1 MSKIIDEKVVQ
12 MKFDNSNF
20 EKNVAKTLK
29 TLDNLKWKITETDL
43 ESGKGLSNLNKAAKN
58 VDMSGLAKGIATV
71 QARFSALQVIGVT
84 ALANLTNSA
93 VNAGKKIVSA
103 LGDALVNGGKNR
115 ALNIQN
121 AKFQI
126 EGLLGTDEFKKQWT
140 RIDESIN
147 WAVKD
152 TAYGYDSAAK
162 AASQFMASN
171 VKVGEQMDYSLRA
184 ISGVA
189 AMTNSTY
196 DDIANVFTSV
206 AGQGR
211 VMATDLNSLAVR
223 GMNAAAVLGKALGKS
238 EAEIR
243 DMVSKGK
250 ISFDTFAKA
259 MDDAFGEHAKKGNE
273 TFEGALANM
282 KAALSRIGAKV
293 WDPLL
298 TNQRDVFNQMRLLF
312 NDLNNN
318 YLDGPI
324 KGLNEKLTNAFQN
337 LVQFLEKGGLKNIL
351 LGIGDILG
359 YIGSILKPIKEG
371 FREIFPKKS
380 VDELAS
386 YTEKFK
392 EWTSHLKLSEK
403 TAQKLKDTFKGLFS
417 VVRIGVE
424 FITALARGL
433 GKLLSA
439 LTGVPGGILGVTQ
452 AIGNWLTKLGNAI
465 HESKIFTNVI
475 EGVSNA
481 LTKFGNKMKEFFSK
495 FDIFGALVKG
505 FSGIF
510 NLIKQLG
517 SELGLFISTL
527 FKSGNLEL
535 AFKAVNSV
543 FQGGLLVALIRF
555 VNQMKML
562 TMRSKDFVGNI
573 SGTLYQVKETLSS
586 LQYSIK
592 ASSIMEIAKAIL
604 VLAGAL
610 LILSLIDPVRL
621 GGALTATAI
630 GMGELVGALALLG
643 KFNTKILDIVKI
655 YTLVNAI
662 KSLSISLAILSI
674 ALKIASTINWKQMLV
689 AVGGLSAVLWELVG
703 VVKVLSLI
711 EENDVY
717 KATKSM
723 KKMGKALLIISV
735 ALKIASTINWK
746 QMLVAVGGLS
756 AVLWEMV
763 FAIKAL
769 PKLDFGKRVA
779 GLTGAAIAMVILA
792 GALKILATMKWD
804 DIWRAVT
811 VMGIALAEL
820 TSSLMLLGNFGGKS
834 LKGAIALLPATLAM
848 IQLAG
853 ALKQLGKLDWEQIKK
868 ALIAMGAALTELT
881 AAMVIAGNFK
891 GFTGSMA
898 INGLIGSLIPLALA
912 LKIIGSMKVGQIVA
926 ALIAI
931 AAAFTIL
938 GVAGMLL
945 SKIAPG
951 LLAVAGAIALFGV
964 GAVLIGGGL
973 MLMAAGISALAVALA
988 GGATV
993 IVAGLTAIIIGFI
1006 NLIPSII
1013 KAIGDGIV
1021 IICDAL
1027 LAAAPKIATTAL
1039 TIVVEIL
1046 KALANDG
1053 PLIVKYLAEF
1063 LIGVLNELA
1072 AYAPDFIQAAF
1083 NVINAVLEGL
1093 GKALKGLDPIL
1104 SFEGVM
1110 SLVGLTGLMYML
1122 SGLGSLVGPASVGVL
1137 ALGALI
1143 AELSAVLAAI
1153 GALSKIPGLK
1163 EFIADGGNFLQIVG
1177 TAIGQFVGGIAGGIA
1192 KGFSSSMPEIATNL
1206 SEFMTNLQPF
1216 INGCRTIDK
1225 SVLTGATI
1233 LTAAILEI
1241 TAAKLYANIC
1251 KFLTLGSSFGNLG
1264 KELSK
1269 FMNNAKDFID
1279 GSQRLKPESMKG
1291 FSILA
1296 DTIVKITSAGFLD
1309 SITKW
1314 LSGQSSLSTFAT
1326 ELVVFGKGLKEFA
1339 STVDGVNSGA
1349 IIEAARAADGLVE
1362 LSNKVP
1368 NRGGLKQFF
1377 GGKQSL
1383 MIFGGELKAFGEG
1396 IKQFSDAIAGLN
1408 VQNIDKAIG
1417 SADKLIELSN
1427 KVPNRQGMGQ
1437 WFSGKKSLKV
1447 FGGELEAFADGLKAF
1462 SDKVAELDLKNM
1474 TYATK
1479 AADVLIDLCN
1489 KVPNRAGMAQ
1499 WFSGKKSLKLF
1510 GGELEAFGKGVKSF
1524 SNEVKDLDSSSIS
1537 NAIEAADKLIQLTHK
1552 VPNRAGMAQWFTGKQ
1567 SLKIFGGELKA
1578 FGTGIKDFGE
1588 EIKDV
1593 NVENISKATSAAK
1606 GLAELTNILP
1616 NRQGMAQWFTG
1627 KQSVA
1632 VFGKELKTFGTGIKD
1647 FCNEVKDVKMENTT
1661 DVVNAVKTLAE
1672 AAGSLPEVKGKELE
1686 KRAKG
1691 FGEGIGNIANGFKNF
1706 FEKLNGCKFN
1716 IDTINSAVNGVKT
1729 LSEVF
1734 NNLPDKDGGKIENRG
1749 WGLGVA
1755 MDHFANGMSSFVN
1768 KMNGTSLDTN
1778 FITNVANSIKT
1789 MAEAVNVLPDKDGGK
1804 IENRAWGLGE
1814 AMKHFGNGFGELIG
1828 KLGDSFNSEKITSI
1842 ASSIKTM
1849 AEAVNTL
1856 PDKDGGKIENR
1867 AWGLGEAI
1875 KHFSNGLK
1883 TLDLGEFDAEKA
1895 KSAADVVKTFADVF
1909 PSLPDKNG
1917 GKIENR
1923 AWGMGCAI
1931 GHYAN
1936 GLKQL
1941 DLSNFDSEKAKI
1953 AAEVVKSFADTFNSL
1968 PDKNGGKIE
1977 NRAWGMGCAIG
1988 HFANGIKQLDLSNFD
2003 PEKAKIAADIIR
2015 HFADTFNSLPDKD
2028 GGTIK
2033 NRAWG
2038 LGEAIKHYANGLK
2051 AFCETIS
2058 ESAFDKVQD
2067 AINYIK
2073 QFADITP
2080 NIPDNAGAK
2089 LSGFAE
2095 GINQL
2100 APKFGEFINS
2110 LNGIDFTNVD
2120 TSFANIKKLLDSLDS
2135 VSNFN
2140 MDNVNN
2146 ISSALKTISESLT
2159 NLANVPAEVAD
2170 NFNNA
2175 LKTLGQNG
2183 MTAFLDSFKN
2193 IQTDMK
2199 TKATEG
2205 ITGFTAGVTDNQ
2217 KIATTALENL
2227 HTACKE
2233 CIVPSD
2239 YEDIGKY
2246 VVEGFA
2252 RGISSNVKLATDAM
2266 SIMTAKVEAQ
2276 ARQDLDIN
2284 SPSKLFRK
2292 IGSGVPEGFAQGILM
2307 FKDSIKK
2314 SVTNMSNSAIDST
2327 RNVIA
2332 KISNIIN
2339 SDIDNTMTLRPVL
2352 DLTDVENGV
2361 QKIGSLFGGPSLA
2374 VASNLGSISYG
2385 MNRYNQNGNTE
2396 VVSAI
2401 DKLRKDLGGVKGDT
2415 YVIDG
2420 ITYDDGSEI
2429 QEAVGTLVRAARIER
2444 RT

>member
-1 MSKIIDEKVVQ
+1 MSKTIDEKVVQ
-12 MKFDNSNF
+12 MKFNNGQF
-20 EKNVAKTLK
+20 ERNVAKSMQTLDSLKFKLK
-29 TLDNLKWKITETDL
+29 TMDFRKSAADL
-43 ESGKGLSNLNKAAKN
+43 ENVGNAAKKI
-58 VDMSGLAKGIATV
+58 DMSGLSQGIETVHAK
-71 QARFSALQVIGVT
+71 FSALQVIGVT
-84 ALANLTNSA
+84 ALSNITNSA
-93 VNAGKKIVSA
+93 VNAGKRIVAS
-103 LGDALVNGGKNR
+103 LGDSLINGGRNR
-115 ALNIQN
+115 AQKIKD
-121 AKFQI
+121 AKFQM
-126 EGLLGTDEFKKQWT
+126 EGLLGSEEYAKQWN
-140 RIDESIN
+140 RIDQSIN
-147 WAVKD
+147 YAVAD
-152 TAYGYDSAAK
+152 TAYGYDSAAR
-162 AASQFMASN
+162 AASQFLASN
-171 VKVGEQMDYSLRA
+171 VKVGDQMDRSLRA

-196 DDIANVFTSV
+196 DDIANVFTRV
-206 AGQGR
+206 AGQSR
-211 VMATDLNSLAVR
+211 VMAVDLNSLASR
-223 GMNAAAVLGKALGKS
+223 GLNAAAVLGKSLNKS
-238 EAEIR
+238 ESEIR

-250 ISFDTFAKA
+250 ISFQDFANA
-259 MDDAFGEHAKKGNE
+259 MDEAFGEHAKKGNE
-273 TFEGALANM
+273 TFQGALANM
-282 KAALSRIGAKV
+282 KAAMSRIGAKV

-298 TNQRDVFNQMRLLF
+298 DNQRDVFNQARLLI
-312 NDLNNN
+312 NDLNKN

-324 KGLNEKLTNAFQN
+324 NSLNEKLASVFQN
-337 LVQFLEKGGLKNIL
+337 IVKFFELGGVKNIL
-351 LGIGDILG
+351 LGIGNTLTFISFV
-359 YIGSILKPIKEG
+359 IKPIKDA
-371 FREIFPKKS
+371 FKEIFPPKS
-380 VDELAS
+380 VETLVKYTKQFRELTAG
-386 YTEKFK
+386 F
-392 EWTSHLKLSEK
+392 KLSEK
-403 TAQKLKDTFKGLFS
+403 TATNLKNTFKGVFS
-417 VVRIGVE
+417 VLNTGISLISSLVRGFGQI
-424 FITALARGL
+424 
-433 GKLLSA
+433 LSN
-439 LTGVPGGILGVTQ
+439 LTGIPGGILGITGALGAWVTRLSE
-452 AIGNWLTKLGNAI
+452 AIKQSN
-465 HESKIFTNVI
+465 IFNNVI
-475 EGVSNA
+475 QGLVNIFEGFSN
-481 LTKFGNKMKEFFSK
+481 KFKEFTKHFNVFEGLVNGIK
-495 FDIFGALVKG
+495 RVFTTLGKILQEFTKMLGEALRTGDIKAALDVFNTG
-505 FSGIF
+505 VFSGIIL
-510 NLIKQLG
+510 NIKNVTKTLD
-517 SELGLFISTL
+517 LF
-527 FKSGNLEL
+527 FRKANAKSITGNLSL
-535 AFKAVNSV
+535 IIGSLKDN
-543 FQGGLLVALIRF
+543 LYALQF
-555 VNQMKML
+555 
-562 TMRSKDFVGNI
+562 T
-573 SGTLYQVKETLSS
+573 
-586 LQYSIK
+586 IK
-592 ASSIMEIAKAIL
+592 ADALMKIAKAIA
-604 VLAGAL
+604 VLAGSLFVLSLIKPDRLGSALVGMGILITEIVVALRQLDKFADQSFKNLAKLSIVTSTIRSLATSL
-610 LILSLIDPVRL
+610 LILSAALRIL
-621 GGALTATAI
+621 GTMDIKQMGIALI
-630 GMGELVGALALLG
+630 GMAAG
-643 KFNTKILDIVKI
+643 
-655 YTLVNAI
+655 
-662 KSLSISLAILSI
+662 
-674 ALKIASTINWKQMLV
+674 LKIMCETLKQMSKYYADLTMSAKAIRKLATSLV
-689 AVGGLSAVLWELVG
+689 VL
-703 VVKVLSLI
+703 
-711 EENDVY
+711 
-717 KATKSM
+717 A
-723 KKMGKALLIISV
+723 V
-735 ALKIASTINWK
+735 ALKIMGTMDIK
-746 QMLVAVGGLS
+746 QMGVALLGMTTGLIF
-756 AVLWEMV
+756 MTK
-763 FAIKAL
+763 AIQKM
-769 PKLDFGKRVA
+769 PTYKKGKDKIA
-779 GLTGAAIAMVILA
+779 SMLKIAFSLILLGA
-792 GALKILATMKWD
+792 ALKILASIGWPNILT
-804 DIWRAVT
+804 ALG
-811 VMGIALAEL
+811 VMGGALAILVRFVYALPKNLKQLNAKVNALNMMALGLGFLGFILKDLGKMSWGQVKTSLVAMGGALAEIL
-820 TSSLMLLGNFGGKS
+820 IFTKLLSAKGGS
-834 LKGAIALLPATLAM
+834 LKGMSAMIGLATGILILATAMKLLATLNV
-848 IQLAG
+848 G
-853 ALKQLGKLDWEQIKK
+853 
-868 ALIAMGAALTELT
+868 
-881 AAMVIAGNFK
+881 
-891 GFTGSMA
+891 
-898 INGLIGSLIPLALA
+898 GLIISLVALGGA
-912 LKIIGSMKVGQIVA
+912 FVIVGVA
-926 ALIAI
+926 AKL
-931 AAAFTIL
+931 L
-938 GVAGMLL
+938 GGAVPV
-945 SKIAPG
+945 I
-951 LLAVAGAIALFGV
+951 LAVSAAIALFGA
-964 GAVLIGGGL
+964 GMWMFSAGVLKL
-973 MLMAAGISALAVALA
+973 AAGIAALAAALT
-988 GGATV
+988 GGVTT
-993 IVAGLTAIIIGFI
+993 IVAGIQAIILGVAQLVPELIKIFGESIVTLCKVIMTSAPMIGETILVVIHESLKSLVAHGPEIVVLLFQFVIGILHELKNYIPEFI
-1006 NLIPSII
+1006 VAAMEVVDALFKGIVMGLKEIDPS
-1013 KAIGDGIV
+1013 KVLPAVLAIG
-1021 IICDAL
+1021 
-1027 LAAAPKIATTAL
+1027 AL
-1039 TIVVEIL
+1039 TGIFI
-1046 KALANDG
+1046 ALATLSHMV
-1053 PLIVKYLAEF
+1053 PQAML
-1063 LIGVLNELA
+1063 GVLGFGALVVELA
-1072 AYAPDFIQAAF
+1072 A
-1083 NVINAVLEGL
+1083 
-1093 GKALKGLDPIL
+1093 
-1104 SFEGVM
+1104 
-1110 SLVGLTGLMYML
+1110 
-1122 SGLGSLVGPASVGVL
+1122 VL
-1137 ALGALI
+1137 ALVG
-1143 AELSAVLAAI
+1143 
-1153 GALSKIPGLK
+1153 GLSKIPGIK
-1163 EFIADGGNFLQIVG
+1163 EIVADGGNFLQIIG
-1177 TAIGQFVGGIAGGIA
+1177 TAIGQFIGGLYGGVV
-1192 KGFSSSMPEIATNL
+1192 KGFSASMPDIGKNL

-1225 SVLTGATI
+1225 SVLTGVTI

-1241 TAAKLYANIC
+1241 TAANLYANIC
-1251 KFLTLGSSFGNLG
+1251 KFLTLGSSFGDLG
-1264 KELSK
+1264 TELSE

-1296 DTIVKITSAGFLD
+1296 DTIVKITAAGFLD

-1326 ELVVFGKGLKEFA
+1326 ELVVFGKGLKEFS
-1339 STVDGVNSGA
+1339 STVDGINSGA

-1377 GGKQSL
+1377 AL

-1396 IKQFSDAIAGLN
+1396 IKQFSDAIAGINL
-1408 VQNIDKAIG
+1408 QNIDKAIG

-1427 KVPNRQGMGQ
+1427 KVPNRKGMAQ

-1462 SDKVAELDLKNM
+1462 SDKVAGLDLKNM

-1499 WFSGKKSLKLF
+1499 WFTGKQSLELF

-1524 SNEVKDLDSSSIS
+1524 SNEVKDLDSSSIN
-1537 NAIEAADKLIQLTHK
+1537 NAIDAADKLIQLTHK

-1567 SLKIFGGELKA
+1567 SLELFGGELKA

-1593 NVENISKATSAAK
+1593 NVETISKATSAAK

-1672 AAGSLPEVKGKELE
+1672 AAGALPEVKGKELE

-1691 FGEGIGNIANGFKNF
+1691 FGEGIGHIANGFKSF
-1706 FEKLNGCKFN
+1706 FEKLNGCNFN
-1716 IDTINSAVNGVKT
+1716 IETINSAVNGVKT

-1755 MDHFANGMSSFVN
+1755 IDHFANGMSSFVN
-1768 KMNGTSLDTN
+1768 KMNGTSLDSN

-1789 MAEAVNVLPDKDGGK
+1789 MAEAVNALPDKDGGK

-1909 PSLPDKNG
+1909 PSLPDK
-1917 GKIENR
+1917 
-1923 AWGMGCAI
+1923 
-1931 GHYAN
+1931 
-1936 GLKQL
+1936 
-1941 DLSNFDSEKAKI
+1941 D
-1953 AAEVVKSFADTFNSL
+1953 
-1968 PDKNGGKIE
+1968 GGKIE

-1988 HFANGIKQLDLSNFD
+1988 HFANGMKQLDLSNFD
-2003 PEKAKIAADIIR
+2003 PEKAKIAADVIR
-2015 HFADTFNSLPDKD
+2015 HFSDTFNSLPDKD
-2028 GGTIK
+2028 GGTIE

-2058 ESAFDKVQD
+2058 ESAFNKVQD

-2159 NLANVPAEVAD
+2159 NLANVPAEAAD

-2183 MTAFLDSFKN
+2183 MTSFLDSFKN
-2193 IQTDMK
+2193 IRTDMK

-2233 CIVPSD
+2233 CIIPSD

-2266 SIMTAKVEAQ
+2266 SILTAKVEAQ

-2292 IGSGVPEGFAQGILM
+2292 IGSGIPEGFVQGIGM
-2307 FKDSIKK
+2307 FGSSVKK
-2314 SVTNMSNSAIDST
+2314 SVMNMSSNAIDST
-2327 RNVIA
+2327 RKVLSRIGD
-2332 KISNIIN
+2332 IIN
-2339 SDIDNTMTLRPVL
+2339 SDTENTMTLRPIL
-2352 DLTDVENGV
+2352 DLSGV
-2361 QKIGSLFGGPSLA
+2361 KSGVSQIGSLFGQPSLA
-2374 VASNLGSISYG
+2374 VATNIGAISSNFRG
-2385 MNRYNQNGNTE
+2385 RNQNGNTE

-2420 ITYDDGSEI
+2420 ITYDNGSEI
-2429 QEAVGTLVRAARIER
+2429 QEAVSTLVRAAKIER

>member
-1 MSKIIDEKVVQ
+1 MSKTIDEKVVQ
-12 MKFDNSNF
+12 MKFDNSHF
-20 EKNVAKTLK
+20 EQNVSKSLK
-29 TLDNLKWKITETDL
+29 TLDTLKYKLKTMDFSRSASDL
-43 ESGKGLSNLNKAAKN
+43 EGVGKAAKKI
-58 VDMSGLAKGIATV
+58 DMSGLSQGIETVHAK
-71 QARFSALQVIGVT
+71 FSALQVIGVT
-84 ALANLTNSA
+84 ALSNITNSA
-93 VNAGKKIVSA
+93 INAGKRIVSS
-103 LGDALVNGGKNR
+103 LGDALVNSGKNR

-126 EGLLGTDEFKKQWT
+126 EGLLGTEEFQKQWA

-171 VKVGEQMDYSLRA
+171 IKVGKQMDYSLRA

-196 DDIANVFTSV
+196 DDIANVFTRV

-211 VMATDLNSLAVR
+211 VMAIDLNSLAAR
-223 GMNAAAVLGKALGKS
+223 GMNAAATLGQALGKS

-243 DMVSKGK
+243 DMVSKGQ
-250 ISFDTFAKA
+250 ISFDMFAKA
-259 MDDAFGEHAKKGNE
+259 MDDAFGEHAKKCNE
-273 TFEGALANM
+273 TFEGSLANM
-282 KAALSRIGAKV
+282 KAAMSRIGAKV

-318 YLDGPI
+318 YLDAPI
-324 KGLNEKLTNAFQN
+324 KSLNAKLTSAFQN

-351 LGIGDILG
+351 LGIGNILS
-359 YIGSILKPIKEG
+359 YISSILKPIKDA
-371 FREIFPKKS
+371 FRDIFPKKS
-380 VDELAS
+380 VDALVE
-386 YTEKFK
+386 YTERFK
-392 EWTSHLKLSEK
+392 NFTSTFKLSEK
-403 TAQKLKDTFKGLFS
+403 TANNLRNTFKGLFS
-417 VVRIGVE
+417 LLSIGIHI
-424 FITALARGL
+424 ITAVVNGIGR
-433 GKLLSA
+433 LLSN
-439 LTGVPGGILGVTQ
+439 LTGIPGGILGVTG
-452 AIGNWLTKLGNAI
+452 ALGNWITKFATAI
-465 HESKIFTNVI
+465 KESQIFNNVI
-475 EGVSNA
+475 QGVVSILEGVTN
-481 LTKFGNKMKEFFSK
+481 KFKEFTKHFNV
-495 FDIFGALVKG
+495 FDGLVNGIKKAFVIIGQVLKEFGKMLGTALRTGDLKAALDVFNTG
-505 FSGIF
+505 VFSGILL
-510 NLIKQLG
+510 NIK
-517 SELGLFISTL
+517 SIT
-527 FKSGNLEL
+527 K
-535 AFKAVNSV
+535 
-543 FQGGLLVALIRF
+543 
-555 VNQMKML
+555 
-562 TMRSKDFVGNI
+562 
-573 SGTLYQVKETLSS
+573 S
-586 LQYSIK
+586 LQLFFGVVNKQSISKNLSLIISNLKDSLYALQFDIK
-592 ASSIMEIAKAIL
+592 ADALMRIAKAIAI
-604 VLAGAL
+604 LAGAL
-610 LILSLIDPVRL
+610 FVLSLIRPERL
-621 GGALTATAI
+621 ASGLMGLGIAIAELMAALKYLDKFT
-630 GMGELVGALALLG
+630 EKSFKDLG
-643 KFNTKILDIVKI
+643 KLMMVASVIK
-655 YTLVNAI
+655 TLSN
-662 KSLSISLAILSI
+662 SLLILSI
-674 ALKIASTINWKQMLV
+674 ALKIMGSLNIAQMGVALFGMTAGLVALCAAVRYISTIEKDAMQAAKVIRKLSTSLV
-689 AVGGLSAVLWELVG
+689 V
-703 VVKVLSLI
+703 
-711 EENDVY
+711 
-717 KATKSM
+717 
-723 KKMGKALLIISV
+723 
-735 ALKIASTINWK
+735 
-746 QMLVAVGGLS
+746 
-756 AVLWEMV
+756 
-763 FAIKAL
+763 
-769 PKLDFGKRVA
+769 
-779 GLTGAAIAMVILA
+779 
-792 GALKILATMKWD
+792 
-804 DIWRAVT
+804 
-811 VMGIALAEL
+811 
-820 TSSLMLLGNFGGKS
+820 
-834 LKGAIALLPATLAM
+834 
-848 IQLAG
+848 
-853 ALKQLGKLDWEQIKK
+853 
-868 ALIAMGAALTELT
+868 
-881 AAMVIAGNFK
+881 
-891 GFTGSMA
+891 
-898 INGLIGSLIPLALA
+898 LALA
-912 LKIIGSMKVGQIVA
+912 LKIMGSMSIEQMGVALLGMVVGLTAMVVAINKLPTYKKEDGKIASMIKMAFSLILLGVALKILASIGWPNVLVGLGAMGGALAILLGFVYLLPKDLKELNAKVNALNRMAMGLGFLGFILKDLGKMKLEQVGIALAAMGGALLEILLFLKLMPDDVNVA
-926 ALIAI
+926 RFVGLAASLLLVATAMKILGSLGIPGLLISLGALAG
-931 AAAFTIL
+931 AFIIL
-938 GVAGMLL
+938 GVAGKVLEPVIPVL
-945 SKIAPG
+945 IA
-951 LLAVAGAIALFGV
+951 LAAAMALFGAGIYLM
-964 GAVLIGGGL
+964 GAGVLKF
-973 MLMAAGISALAVALA
+973 AAGIAALAAALTA
-988 GGATV
+988 GVTT
-993 IVAGLTAIIIGFI
+993 IVAGIQGIILGIAQLVPELIKIFGESI
-1006 NLIPSII
+1006 VTLCQVIMKSAPMIAETVLVVVHETLKSLVEHGPEIVNL
-1013 KAIGDGIV
+1013 
-1021 IICDAL
+1021 L
-1027 LAAAPKIATTAL
+1027 FQ
-1039 TIVVEIL
+1039 
-1046 KALANDG
+1046 
-1053 PLIVKYLAEF
+1053 F
-1063 LIGVLNELA
+1063 LIGILHQLRDHLPEFIVAAMEVLEAFGTGIIMALKQIDPSKILPAVATVALLTGIFIALA
-1072 AYAPDFIQAAF
+1072 ALSHMIPQA
-1083 NVINAVLEGL
+1083 
-1093 GKALKGLDPIL
+1093 
-1104 SFEGVM
+1104 
-1110 SLVGLTGLMYML
+1110 ML
-1122 SGLGSLVGPASVGVL
+1122 GVL
-1137 ALGALI
+1137 GFGVLVAK
-1143 AELSAVLAAI
+1143 LSLVLAAI

-1206 SEFMTNLQPF
+1206 SEFMKNLEPF
-1216 INGCRTIDK
+1216 IAGARLIDG
-1225 SVLTGATI
+1225 SVLAGVSMLA
-1233 LTAAILEI
+1233 LAIMEI
-1241 TAAKLYANIC
+1241 TAVNLYANIA
-1251 KFLTLGSSFGNLG
+1251 KFLTLGSSFATLG
-1264 KELSK
+1264 TELSD
-1269 FMNNAKDFID
+1269 FMNNAKDFIA
-1279 GSQRLKPESMKG
+1279 GSQQIKPEAMKG

-1296 DTIVKITSAGFLD
+1296 DTIVKITAAGFLD

-1339 STVDGVNSGA
+1339 STVDGINSGA

-1396 IKQFSDAIAGLN
+1396 IKQFSDAIAGIN

-1427 KVPNRQGMGQ
+1427 KVPNRKGMGQ

-1462 SDKVAELDLKNM
+1462 SDKVAGLDLKNM

-1499 WFSGKKSLKLF
+1499 WFTGKQSLELF

-1524 SNEVKDLDSSSIS
+1524 SNEVKDLDSSSIN
-1537 NAIEAADKLIQLTHK
+1537 NAIDAADKLIQLTHK

-1567 SLKIFGGELKA
+1567 SLELFGGELKA
-1578 FGTGIKDFGE
+1578 FGTGVKNFGE

-1691 FGEGIGNIANGFKNF
+1691 FGEGIGNIANGFKCF

-1789 MAEAVNVLPDKDGGK
+1789 MAEAVNALPDKDGGK

-1909 PSLPDKNG
+1909 PSLPDKDG
-1917 GKIENR
+1917 GTIENR
-1923 AWGMGCAI
+1923 AWG
-1931 GHYAN
+1931 
-1936 GLKQL
+1936 L
-1941 DLSNFDSEKAKI
+1941 
-1953 AAEVVKSFADTFNSL
+1953 
-1968 PDKNGGKIE
+1968 
-1977 NRAWGMGCAIG
+1977 GCAIG
-1988 HFANGIKQLDLSNFD
+1988 HFG
-2003 PEKAKIAADIIR
+2003 
-2015 HFADTFNSLPDKD
+2015 
-2028 GGTIK
+2028 
-2033 NRAWG
+2033 
-2038 LGEAIKHYANGLK
+2038 NGLK
-2051 AFCETIS
+2051 DFCVGIADS
-2058 ESAFDKVQD
+2058 VFDKVPT
-2067 AINYIK
+2067 AIDYIK
-2073 QFADITP
+2073 QFSEIVP
-2080 NIPDNAGAK
+2080 VIPENAGTRLA
-2089 LSGFAE
+2089 GFGA
-2095 GINQL
+2095 GISDL
-2100 APKFGEFINS
+2100 GSKFGSFLESING
-2110 LNGIDFTNVD
+2110 LDFSNAD
-2120 TSFANIKKLLDSLDS
+2120 ASFKNIKKLLESLDS

-2140 MDNVNN
+2140 VEN
-2146 ISSALKTISESLT
+2146 ISAVGEAIKTVGEALN
-2159 NLANVPAEVAD
+2159 NLANIPND
-2170 NFNNA
+2170 ISTKFNDA
-2175 LKTLGQNG
+2175 LSTLGQNG
-2183 MTAFLDSFKN
+2183 MTSFLNAFSTIESDMNGKGLD
-2193 IQTDMK
+2193 
-2199 TKATEG
+2199 A
-2205 ITGFTAGVTDNQ
+2205 ITGFTSGINNNQSTATD
-2217 KIATTALENL
+2217 ALVNL
-2227 HTACKE
+2227 HNACKE
-2233 CIVPSD
+2233 KIKTD
-2239 YEDIGKY
+2239 EYETIGKN

-2252 RGISSNVKLATDAM
+2252 RGISNNTKLATDAM

-2292 IGSGVPEGFAQGILM
+2292 IGSGVPEGFAQGISM

-2339 SDIDNTMTLRPVL
+2339 SDVDNTMTLRPIL
-2352 DLTDVENGV
+2352 DLTDVKNGV

-2385 MNRYNQNGNTE
+2385 MNRYNQNRNTE

-2420 ITYDDGSEI
+2420 ITYDNGSEI
-2429 QEAVGTLVRAARIER
+2429 QEAVGTLVRAAKVER
-2444 RT
+2444 RK

>member
-1 MSKIIDEKVVQ
+1 MSKTIDEKVVQ
-12 MKFDNSNF
+12 MKFNNGQF
-20 EKNVAKTLK
+20 ERNVAKSMQTLDSLKFKLK
-29 TLDNLKWKITETDL
+29 TMDFRKSAADL
-43 ESGKGLSNLNKAAKN
+43 ENVGNAAKKI
-58 VDMSGLAKGIATV
+58 DMSGLSQGIETVHAK
-71 QARFSALQVIGVT
+71 FSALQVIGVT
-84 ALANLTNSA
+84 ALSNITNSA
-93 VNAGKKIVSA
+93 VNAGKRIVAS
-103 LGDALVNGGKNR
+103 LGDSLINGGRNR
-115 ALNIQN
+115 AQKIKD
-121 AKFQI
+121 AKFQM
-126 EGLLGTDEFKKQWT
+126 EGLLGSEEYAKQWN
-140 RIDESIN
+140 RIDQSIN
-147 WAVKD
+147 YAVAD
-152 TAYGYDSAAK
+152 TAYGYDSAAR
-162 AASQFMASN
+162 AASQFLASN
-171 VKVGEQMDYSLRA
+171 VKVGDQMDRSLRA

-196 DDIANVFTSV
+196 DDIANVFTRV
-206 AGQGR
+206 AGQSR
-211 VMATDLNSLAVR
+211 VMAVDLNSLASR
-223 GMNAAAVLGKALGKS
+223 GLNAAAVLGKSLNKS
-238 EAEIR
+238 ESEIR

-250 ISFDTFAKA
+250 ISFQDFADA
-259 MDDAFGEHAKKGNE
+259 MDEAFGEHAKKGNE
-273 TFEGALANM
+273 TFQGALANM
-282 KAALSRIGAKV
+282 KAAMSRIGAKV

-298 TNQRDVFNQMRLLF
+298 DNQRDVFNQARLLI
-312 NDLNNN
+312 NDLNKN

-324 KGLNEKLTNAFQN
+324 NSLNEKLTSVFQN
-337 LVQFLEKGGLKNIL
+337 IVKFFELGGVKNIL
-351 LGIGDILG
+351 LGIGNTLSFISSV
-359 YIGSILKPIKEG
+359 IKPIKDA
-371 FREIFPKKS
+371 FKEIFPPKS
-380 VDELAS
+380 VETLVKYTKQFRELTAG
-386 YTEKFK
+386 F
-392 EWTSHLKLSEK
+392 KLSEK
-403 TAQKLKDTFKGLFS
+403 TATNLKNTFKGVFS
-417 VVRIGVE
+417 VLNTGISLISSLVRGFGQI
-424 FITALARGL
+424 
-433 GKLLSA
+433 LSN
-439 LTGVPGGILGVTQ
+439 LTGIPGGILGITSALGAWVTRLSE
-452 AIGNWLTKLGNAI
+452 AIKQSN
-465 HESKIFTNVI
+465 IFNNVI
-475 EGVSNA
+475 QGLVNIFEGFSN
-481 LTKFGNKMKEFFSK
+481 KFKEFTKHFNVFEGLVNGIK
-495 FDIFGALVKG
+495 RVFTTLGKILQEFTKMLGEALRTGDIKAALDVFNTG
-505 FSGIF
+505 VFSGIIL
-510 NLIKQLG
+510 NIKNVTKTLD
-517 SELGLFISTL
+517 LF
-527 FKSGNLEL
+527 FRKANAKSITGNLSL
-535 AFKAVNSV
+535 IIGSLKDN
-543 FQGGLLVALIRF
+543 LYALQF
-555 VNQMKML
+555 
-562 TMRSKDFVGNI
+562 T
-573 SGTLYQVKETLSS
+573 
-586 LQYSIK
+586 IK
-592 ASSIMEIAKAIL
+592 ADALMKIAKAIA
-604 VLAGAL
+604 VLAGSLFVLSLIKPDRLGSALVGMGILITEIVVALRQLDKFADQSFKNLAKLSIVTSTIRSLTTSL
-610 LILSLIDPVRL
+610 LILSAALRIL
-621 GGALTATAI
+621 GTMDIKQMGIALI
-630 GMGELVGALALLG
+630 GMAAG
-643 KFNTKILDIVKI
+643 
-655 YTLVNAI
+655 
-662 KSLSISLAILSI
+662 
-674 ALKIASTINWKQMLV
+674 LKIMCETLKQMSKYHADLTMSAKAIRKLATSLV
-689 AVGGLSAVLWELVG
+689 VL
-703 VVKVLSLI
+703 
-711 EENDVY
+711 
-717 KATKSM
+717 A
-723 KKMGKALLIISV
+723 V
-735 ALKIASTINWK
+735 ALKIMGTMDIK
-746 QMLVAVGGLS
+746 QMGVALLGMTTGLIF
-756 AVLWEMV
+756 MTK
-763 FAIKAL
+763 AIQKM
-769 PKLDFGKRVA
+769 PTYKKGKNKIA
-779 GLTGAAIAMVILA
+779 SMLKIAFSLILLGA
-792 GALKILATMKWD
+792 ALKILASIGWPNILT
-804 DIWRAVT
+804 ALGA
-811 VMGIALAEL
+811 MGGALAILVRFVYALPKNLKQLNAKVNALNMMALGLGFLGFILKDLGKMSWEQVKTSLVAMGGALAEIL
-820 TSSLMLLGNFGGKS
+820 IFTKLLSAKGGSLEGMSAMIGLATGILILATAMKLLATLNIGGLIISLIALGGAFVIVRVAAKLLG
-834 LKGAIALLPATLAM
+834 GAVP
-848 IQLAG
+848 
-853 ALKQLGKLDWEQIKK
+853 
-868 ALIAMGAALTELT
+868 
-881 AAMVIAGNFK
+881 VI
-891 GFTGSMA
+891 
-898 INGLIGSLIPLALA
+898 
-912 LKIIGSMKVGQIVA
+912 
-926 ALIAI
+926 
-931 AAAFTIL
+931 
-938 GVAGMLL
+938 
-945 SKIAPG
+945 
-951 LLAVAGAIALFGV
+951 LAVSAAIALFGA
-964 GAVLIGGGL
+964 GMWMFSAGVLKL
-973 MLMAAGISALAVALA
+973 AAGIAALAAALT
-988 GGATV
+988 GGVTT
-993 IVAGLTAIIIGFI
+993 IVAGIQAIILGVAQLVPELIKIFGESIVTLCKVIMTSAPMIGETILVVIHESLKSLVAHGPEIVALLFQFVIGILHELKNYIPEFI
-1006 NLIPSII
+1006 VAAMEVVDALFKGIVMGLKEIDPS
-1013 KAIGDGIV
+1013 KVLPAVLAIG
-1021 IICDAL
+1021 
-1027 LAAAPKIATTAL
+1027 AL
-1039 TIVVEIL
+1039 TGIFI
-1046 KALANDG
+1046 ALATLSHMV
-1053 PLIVKYLAEF
+1053 PQAML
-1063 LIGVLNELA
+1063 GVLGFGALVVELA
-1072 AYAPDFIQAAF
+1072 A
-1083 NVINAVLEGL
+1083 
-1093 GKALKGLDPIL
+1093 
-1104 SFEGVM
+1104 
-1110 SLVGLTGLMYML
+1110 
-1122 SGLGSLVGPASVGVL
+1122 VL
-1137 ALGALI
+1137 ALVG
-1143 AELSAVLAAI
+1143 
-1153 GALSKIPGLK
+1153 GLSKIPGIK
-1163 EFIADGGNFLQIVG
+1163 EIVADGGNFLQIIG
-1177 TAIGQFVGGIAGGIA
+1177 TAIGQFIGGLYGGVA
-1192 KGFSSSMPEIATNL
+1192 KGFSASMPDIGKNL

-1225 SVLTGATI
+1225 SVLTGVTI

-1241 TAAKLYANIC
+1241 TAANLYANIC
-1251 KFLTLGSSFGNLG
+1251 KFLTLGSSFGDLG
-1264 KELSK
+1264 TELSE
-1269 FMNNAKDFID
+1269 FMNNAKDFMD

-1296 DTIVKITSAGFLD
+1296 DTIVKITAAGFLD

-1326 ELVVFGKGLKEFA
+1326 ELVVFGKGLKEFS
-1339 STVDGVNSGA
+1339 STVDGINSGA

-1377 GGKQSL
+1377 GGRQSL

-1396 IKQFSDAIAGLN
+1396 IKQFSDAIAGIN

-1427 KVPNRQGMGQ
+1427 KVPNRKGMGQ

-1462 SDKVAELDLKNM
+1462 SDKVAGLDLKNM

-1499 WFSGKKSLKLF
+1499 WFTGKQSLELF

-1524 SNEVKDLDSSSIS
+1524 SNEVKDLDSSSIN
-1537 NAIEAADKLIQLTHK
+1537 NAIDAADKLIQLTHK

-1567 SLKIFGGELKA
+1567 SLELFGGELKA

-1691 FGEGIGNIANGFKNF
+1691 FGEGIGHIANGFKCF
-1706 FEKLNGCKFN
+1706 FEKLNGCNFN

-1778 FITNVANSIKT
+1778 FITNVTNSIKT

-1814 AMKHFGNGFGELIG
+1814 A
-1828 KLGDSFNSEKITSI
+1828 
-1842 ASSIKTM
+1842 
-1849 AEAVNTL
+1849 
-1856 PDKDGGKIENR
+1856 
-1867 AWGLGEAI
+1867 I
-1875 KHFSNGLK
+1875 KHFS
-1883 TLDLGEFDAEKA
+1883 
-1895 KSAADVVKTFADVF
+1895 
-1909 PSLPDKNG
+1909 
-1917 GKIENR
+1917 
-1923 AWGMGCAI
+1923 
-1931 GHYAN
+1931 N

-1968 PDKNGGKIE
+1968 PDKDGGKIE

-2015 HFADTFNSLPDKD
+2015 HFTDTFNSLPDKD
-2028 GGTIK
+2028 GGTIE

-2058 ESAFDKVQD
+2058 ESAFNKVQD

-2159 NLANVPAEVAD
+2159 NLANVPAEAAD

-2183 MTAFLDSFKN
+2183 MTSFLDSFKN

-2217 KIATTALENL
+2217 EIATTALENL

-2252 RGISSNVKLATDAM
+2252 RGISSNIKLATDAM
-2266 SIMTAKVEAQ
+2266 SILTAKVEAQ

-2292 IGSGVPEGFAQGILM
+2292 IGSGIPEGFVQGIGM
-2307 FKDSIKK
+2307 FGSSVKK
-2314 SVTNMSNSAIDST
+2314 SVMNMSSNAIDST
-2327 RNVIA
+2327 R
-2332 KISNIIN
+2332 KILSRIGNIIN
-2339 SDIDNTMTLRPVL
+2339 SDTENTMTLRPIL
-2352 DLTDVENGV
+2352 DLSEVKSGV
-2361 QKIGSLFGGPSLA
+2361 SQIGSLFGQPSLA
-2374 VASNLGSISYG
+2374 VATNIGAISSNFRG
-2385 MNRYNQNGNTE
+2385 RNQNGNIE

-2420 ITYDDGSEI
+2420 ITYDNGSEI
-2429 QEAVGTLVRAARIER
+2429 QEAVSTLVRAARIER

>member
-1 MSKIIDEKVVQ
+1 MSKVVDERVVQ
-12 MKFDNSNF
+12 MQFDNSNF
-20 EKNVAKTLK
+20 EKNVAKTLRTIDK
-29 TLDNLKWKITETDL
+29 LKWSITDHDI
-43 ESGKGLSNLNKAAKN
+43 SKKNVFNDLNKAANN
-58 VDMSGLAKGIATV
+58 VDMSGLSKGIETV
-71 QARFSALQVIGVT
+71 QTKFSALQVMGVT

-93 VNAGKKIVSA
+93 VNAGKKITSA
-103 LGDALVNGGKNR
+103 LTDSLINGGRERSQK
-115 ALNIQN
+115 IKD

-126 EGLLGTDEFKKQWT
+126 EGLLGEEEYAKQWA

-147 WAVKD
+147 YAVAD
-152 TAYGYDSAAK
+152 TAYGYDSAAR
-162 AASQFMASN
+162 AASQFLASS
-171 VKVGEQMDYSLRA
+171 VKVGDEMDRSLRA

-196 DDIANVFTSV
+196 DDISNIFTRI

-211 VMATDLNSLAVR
+211 VMAMDLNSLASR
-223 GMNAAAVLGKALGKS
+223 GLNAAAILGKS
-238 EAEIR
+238 MGKTESEVR
-243 DMVSKGK
+243 DMVSDGK
-250 ISFDTFAKA
+250 ISFQQFADA
-259 MDDAFGEHAKKGNE
+259 MDNAFGEHAKKGNE
-273 TFEGALANM
+273 TFSGALANM
-282 KAALSRIGAKV
+282 KAAMSRIGAKL
-293 WDPLL
+293 WDPLID
-298 TNQRDVFNQMRLLF
+298 NERDVFNQMRLLI

-318 YLDGPI
+318 YLNGAIDSFNSKMNNIFGNII
-324 KGLNEKLTNAFQN
+324 KFFEL
-337 LVQFLEKGGLKNIL
+337 GGVKNIVL
-351 LGIGDILG
+351 SIGDAFNYL
-359 YIGSILKPIKEG
+359 SSVLKPIG
-371 FREIFPKKS
+371 
-380 VDELAS
+380 DA
-386 YTEKFK
+386 FK
-392 EWTSHLKLSEK
+392 EVFPPIAVETLVEYSKKLKELTSNFKLSEK
-403 TAQKLKDTFKGLFS
+403 TANNIKNTFKGLFS
-417 VVRIGVE
+417 ILDIGVSA
-424 FITALARGL
+424 IGAIVKGL
-433 GKLLSA
+433 GNLLGA
-439 LTGVPGGILGVTQ
+439 LTGISGGVVGVTGAFGNWITGIRNTVKESNIFSNVVEGIVNIIENVTNKIKEFTSNLDIFGGMVNGLKAIFGFIAQLGKELGTFFGEVFSSGDLEKAFNLINTTLSGGILFS
-452 AIGNWLTKLGNAI
+452 I
-465 HESKIFTNVI
+465 
-475 EGVSNA
+475 
-481 LTKFGNKMKEFFSK
+481 MEFF
-495 FDIFGALVKG
+495 
-505 FSGIF
+505 
-510 NLIKQLG
+510 NQL
-517 SELGLFISTL
+517 
-527 FKSGNLEL
+527 
-535 AFKAVNSV
+535 
-543 FQGGLLVALIRF
+543 
-555 VNQMKML
+555 KML
-562 TMRSKDFVGNI
+562 TQRFKEGTGNVSSVI
-573 SGTLYQVKETLSS
+573 YNLKETLSS

-592 ASSIMEIAKAIL
+592 ASAIMEIAKSLL
-604 VLAGAL
+604 VLAAALVLLNTVDAENIGKNLTTLGVGLAGLIGAL
-610 LILSLIDPVRL
+610 WLLSKFNMDIKGALKIMVLESIISSLAFTLIKLSVALKIMSTIPMDRL
-621 GGALTATAI
+621 GTTMTLFSSGLI
-630 GMGELVGALALLG
+630 ALLAALWAMPSG
-643 KFNTKILDIVKI
+643 KELDEATKGLRRLSSSILIF
-655 YTLVNAI
+655 
-662 KSLSISLAILSI
+662 SI
-674 ALKIASTINWKQMLV
+674 ALKIMSSIEWPDILWGLGAMIATLTTLTIVMRKMPTYGKDDKIPSMIKM
-689 AVGGLSAVLWELVG
+689 AT
-703 VVKVLSLI
+703 SL
-711 EENDVY
+711 
-717 KATKSM
+717 
-723 KKMGKALLIISV
+723 
-735 ALKIASTINWK
+735 
-746 QMLVAVGGLS
+746 
-756 AVLWEMV
+756 
-763 FAIKAL
+763 
-769 PKLDFGKRVA
+769 
-779 GLTGAAIAMVILA
+779 VILA
-792 GALKILATMKWD
+792 GALKILSTMSWD
-804 DIWRAVT
+804 DIARSLGAIGGTFTMLVLFVKALPKDLKQLNAKINALNMMALGLGFT
-811 VMGIALAEL
+811 ALALMGLGTMNWEQIIVGL
-820 TSSLMLLGNFGGKS
+820 AGLGGSLAEVLVF
-834 LKGAIALLPATLAM
+834 LKLLPKDATSKIGGM
-848 IQLAG
+848 IGFSTSLVILAG
-853 ALKQLGKLDWEQIKK
+853 ALKILGSLSLP
-868 ALIAMGAALTELT
+868 ALGIALGAVAGSFIIMGIAAKVLGPMVPTLLGLAGAMALFGAAVGLFGAGVALVGIGIATLAGAFATGTT
-881 AAMVIAGNFK
+881 A
-891 GFTGSMA
+891 
-898 INGLIGSLIPLALA
+898 
-912 LKIIGSMKVGQIVA
+912 IVA
-926 ALIAI
+926 GISAI
-931 AAAFTIL
+931 IL
-938 GVAGMLL
+938 GVANL
-945 SKIAPG
+945 APQ
-951 LLAVAGAIALFGV
+951 LIEIFGRTIETLC
-964 GAVLIGGGL
+964 G
-973 MLMAAGISALAVALA
+973 
-988 GGATV
+988 V
-993 IVAGLTAIIIGFI
+993 IV
-1006 NLIPSII
+1006 
-1013 KAIGDGIV
+1013 
-1021 IICDAL
+1021 
-1027 LAAAPKIATTAL
+1027 TTAPMIAE
-1039 TIVVEIL
+1039 TILVVISEIL
-1046 KALANDG
+1046 KSLANHG
-1053 PLIVKYLAEF
+1053 PEIIDSLFTFVIGILHALRDRAPEF
-1063 LIGVLNELA
+1063 ITA
-1072 AYAPDFIQAAF
+1072 AMET
-1083 NVINAVLEGL
+1083 INAILGGVLEGL
-1093 GKALKGLDPIL
+1093 KNLNPDAILPAIL
-1104 SFEGVM
+1104 SLTLITIVVK
-1110 SLVGLTGLMYML
+1110 SLA
-1122 SGLGSLVGPASVGVL
+1122 GLGKILPQAMIGVL
-1137 ALGALI
+1137 ALGVLI
-1143 AELSAVLAAI
+1143 AELGLVLAAI
-1153 GALSKIPGLK
+1153 GALSKIPGLT
-1163 EFIADGGNFLQIVG
+1163 ELVQSGGNFLQAVG
-1177 TAIGQFVGGIAGGIA
+1177 TAIGQFIGGIVGGVALGA
-1192 KGFSSSMPEIATNL
+1192 SASMPMVAENL
-1206 SEFMTNLQPF
+1206 SQFMQNIMPF
-1216 INGCRTIDK
+1216 VNGCRTIDK
-1225 SVLTGATI
+1225 SVLTGVTI

-1241 TAAKLYANIC
+1241 TSANLYANIC
-1251 KFLTLGSSFGNLG
+1251 KFLTLGSSFGDLG
-1264 KELSK
+1264 TELSD
-1269 FMNNAKDFID
+1269 FMKNAKDFID

-1296 DTIVKITSAGFLD
+1296 DTIVKITAAGFLD

-1339 STVDGVNSGA
+1339 STVDGINSGA

-1396 IKQFSDAIAGLN
+1396 IKQFSDAIAGIN

-1427 KVPNRQGMGQ
+1427 KVPNRQGMAQ

-1462 SDKVAELDLKNM
+1462 SDKVVGLDLKNM

-1499 WFSGKKSLKLF
+1499 WFTGKQSLELF

-1567 SLKIFGGELKA
+1567 SLELFGGELKA

-1588 EIKDV
+1588 EIKNV
-1593 NVENISKATSAAK
+1593 NVENIGKATSAAK

-1672 AAGSLPEVKGKELE
+1672 AAGALPEVKGKELE

-1691 FGEGIGNIANGFKNF
+1691 FGEGISHIANGFKSF
-1706 FEKLNGCKFN
+1706 FEKLNGCNFN
-1716 IDTINSAVNGVKT
+1716 IETINSAVNGVKT

-1789 MAEAVNVLPDKDGGK
+1789 MAEAVNTLPDKDGGK

-1856 PDKDGGKIENR
+1856 PDKDGGNIENR

-1883 TLDLGEFDAEKA
+1883 TLDLGEFNAEKA
-1895 KSAADVVKTFADVF
+1895 ESAADVVKTFADVF
-1909 PSLPDKNG
+1909 PSLPDKDG

-1923 AWGMGCAI
+1923 AWGLGEAI
-1931 GHYAN
+1931 KHFSN

-1941 DLSNFDSEKAKI
+1941 DLSNFDSEKSKI

-1968 PDKNGGKIE
+1968 PDKDGGKIE

-2028 GGTIK
+2028 GGTIE

-2100 APKFGEFINS
+2100 APKFGEFIKS

-2120 TSFANIKKLLDSLDS
+2120 TSFANIKKLLESLDS

-2159 NLANVPAEVAD
+2159 NLANIPAEVAD

-2217 KIATTALENL
+2217 TIATTALENL

-2233 CIVPSD
+2233 RIVPGD

-2266 SIMTAKVEAQ
+2266 SILTAKVEAQ

-2292 IGSGVPEGFAQGILM
+2292 IGSGVPEGFVQGIGM
-2307 FKDSIKK
+2307 FGSLVKK
-2314 SVTNMSNSAIDST
+2314 SVMNMSSNAIDST
-2327 RNVIA
+2327 RKVLSRIGD
-2332 KISNIIN
+2332 IIN
-2339 SDIDNTMTLRPVL
+2339 SDTENTMTLRPIL
-2352 DLTDVENGV
+2352 DFSEVKSGV
-2361 QKIGSLFGGPSLA
+2361 SQIGSLFGQPSLA
-2374 VASNLGSISYG
+2374 VASNLGAISYG
-2385 MNRYNQNGNTE
+2385 MRNRQNGNDD
-2396 VVSAI
+2396 VISAI
-2401 DKLRKDLGGVKGDT
+2401 DKLGKSLGNSRGDT
-2415 YVIDG
+2415 YSING
-2420 ITYDDGSEI
+2420 ITYDDGSNI
-2429 QEAVGTLVRAARIER
+2429 KEAVETLVRAAKVER
-2444 RT
+2444 RK

>member
-1 MSKIIDEKVVQ
+1 MSKTIDEKVVQ
-12 MKFDNSNF
+12 MKFNNSQF
-20 EKNVAKTLK
+20 ERNVAKSMQTLDSLKFKLK
-29 TLDNLKWKITETDL
+29 TMDFRKSAADL
-43 ESGKGLSNLNKAAKN
+43 ENVGNAAKKI
-58 VDMSGLAKGIATV
+58 DMSGLSQGIETVHAK
-71 QARFSALQVIGVT
+71 FSALQVIGVT
-84 ALANLTNSA
+84 ALSNITNSA
-93 VNAGKKIVSA
+93 VNAGKRIVAS
-103 LGDALVNGGKNR
+103 LGDSLINGGRNR
-115 ALNIQN
+115 AQKIKD
-121 AKFQI
+121 AKFQM
-126 EGLLGTDEFKKQWT
+126 EGLLGSEEYAKQWN
-140 RIDESIN
+140 RIDQSIN
-147 WAVKD
+147 YAVAD
-152 TAYGYDSAAK
+152 TAYGYDSAAR
-162 AASQFMASN
+162 AASQFLASN
-171 VKVGEQMDYSLRA
+171 VKVGDQMDRSLRA

-196 DDIANVFTSV
+196 DDIANVFTRV
-206 AGQGR
+206 AGQSR
-211 VMATDLNSLAVR
+211 VMAVDLNSLASR
-223 GMNAAAVLGKALGKS
+223 GLNAAAVLGKSLNKS
-238 EAEIR
+238 ESEIR

-250 ISFDTFAKA
+250 ISFQDFADA
-259 MDDAFGEHAKKGNE
+259 MDEAFGEHAKKGNE
-273 TFEGALANM
+273 TFQGALANM
-282 KAALSRIGAKV
+282 KAAMSRIGAKV

-298 TNQRDVFNQMRLLF
+298 DNQRDVFNQARLLI
-312 NDLNNN
+312 NDLNKN

-324 KGLNEKLTNAFQN
+324 NSLNEKLTSVFQN
-337 LVQFLEKGGLKNIL
+337 IVKFFELGGVKNIL
-351 LGIGDILG
+351 LGIGNTLSFISSV
-359 YIGSILKPIKEG
+359 IKPIKDA
-371 FREIFPKKS
+371 FKEIFPPKS
-380 VDELAS
+380 VETLVKYTKQFRELTAG
-386 YTEKFK
+386 F
-392 EWTSHLKLSEK
+392 KLSEK
-403 TAQKLKDTFKGLFS
+403 TATNLKNTFKGVFS
-417 VVRIGVE
+417 VLNTGISLISSLVRGFGQI
-424 FITALARGL
+424 
-433 GKLLSA
+433 LSN
-439 LTGVPGGILGVTQ
+439 LTGIPGGILGITGALGAWVTRLSE
-452 AIGNWLTKLGNAI
+452 AIKQSN
-465 HESKIFTNVI
+465 IFNNVI
-475 EGVSNA
+475 QGLVNIFEGFSN
-481 LTKFGNKMKEFFSK
+481 KFKEFTKHFNVFEGLVNGIK
-495 FDIFGALVKG
+495 RVFTTLGKILQEFTKMLGEALRTGDIKAALDVFNTG
-505 FSGIF
+505 VFSGIIL
-510 NLIKQLG
+510 NIKNVTKTLD
-517 SELGLFISTL
+517 LF
-527 FKSGNLEL
+527 FRKANAKSITGNLSL
-535 AFKAVNSV
+535 IIGSLKDN
-543 FQGGLLVALIRF
+543 LYALQF
-555 VNQMKML
+555 
-562 TMRSKDFVGNI
+562 T
-573 SGTLYQVKETLSS
+573 
-586 LQYSIK
+586 IK
-592 ASSIMEIAKAIL
+592 ADALMKIAKAIA
-604 VLAGAL
+604 VLAGSLFVLSLIKPDRLGSALVGMGILITEIVVALRQLDKFADQSFKNLAKLSMVTSTIRSLATSL
-610 LILSLIDPVRL
+610 LILSAALRIL
-621 GGALTATAI
+621 GTMDIKQMGVALI
-630 GMGELVGALALLG
+630 GMAAGLKIMCETLKQMSKYYADLTMSAKAIRKLATSLVVLA
-643 KFNTKILDIVKI
+643 
-655 YTLVNAI
+655 
-662 KSLSISLAILSI
+662 I
-674 ALKIASTINWKQMLV
+674 ALKIMGTMDIKQM
-689 AVGGLSAVLWELVG
+689 G
-703 VVKVLSLI
+703 V
-711 EENDVY
+711 
-717 KATKSM
+717 
-723 KKMGKALLIISV
+723 ALLGMTTGLIFMTKAIQKMPTYKKGKDKIASM
-735 ALKIASTINWK
+735 LKIAFSLI
-746 QMLVAVGGLS
+746 LL
-756 AVLWEMV
+756 
-763 FAIKAL
+763 
-769 PKLDFGKRVA
+769 
-779 GLTGAAIAMVILA
+779 GA
-792 GALKILATMKWD
+792 ALKILASIGWPNILT
-804 DIWRAVT
+804 ALG
-811 VMGIALAEL
+811 VMGGALAILVRFVYALPKNLKQLNAKVNALNMMALGLGFLGFILKDLGKMSWEQVKTSLVAMGGALAEIL
-820 TSSLMLLGNFGGKS
+820 IFTKLLSAKGGS
-834 LKGAIALLPATLAM
+834 LKGMSAMIGLATGILILATAMKLLATLNV
-848 IQLAG
+848 G
-853 ALKQLGKLDWEQIKK
+853 
-868 ALIAMGAALTELT
+868 
-881 AAMVIAGNFK
+881 
-891 GFTGSMA
+891 
-898 INGLIGSLIPLALA
+898 GLIISLVALGGA
-912 LKIIGSMKVGQIVA
+912 FVIVGVA
-926 ALIAI
+926 AKL
-931 AAAFTIL
+931 L
-938 GVAGMLL
+938 GGAVPV
-945 SKIAPG
+945 I
-951 LLAVAGAIALFGV
+951 LAVSAAIALFGA
-964 GAVLIGGGL
+964 GMWMFSAGVLKL
-973 MLMAAGISALAVALA
+973 AAGIAALAAALT
-988 GGATV
+988 GGVTT
-993 IVAGLTAIIIGFI
+993 IVAGIQAIILGVAQLVPELIKIFGESIVTLCKVIMTSAPMIGETILVVIHESLKSLVAHGPEIVALLFQFVIGILHELKNYIPEFI
-1006 NLIPSII
+1006 VAAMEVVDALFKGIVMGLKEIDPS
-1013 KAIGDGIV
+1013 KVLPAVLAIG
-1021 IICDAL
+1021 
-1027 LAAAPKIATTAL
+1027 AL
-1039 TIVVEIL
+1039 TGIFI
-1046 KALANDG
+1046 ALATLSHMV
-1053 PLIVKYLAEF
+1053 PQAML
-1063 LIGVLNELA
+1063 GVLGFGALVVELA
-1072 AYAPDFIQAAF
+1072 A
-1083 NVINAVLEGL
+1083 
-1093 GKALKGLDPIL
+1093 
-1104 SFEGVM
+1104 
-1110 SLVGLTGLMYML
+1110 
-1122 SGLGSLVGPASVGVL
+1122 VL
-1137 ALGALI
+1137 ALVG
-1143 AELSAVLAAI
+1143 
-1153 GALSKIPGLK
+1153 GLSKIPGIK
-1163 EFIADGGNFLQIVG
+1163 EIVADGGNFLQIIG
-1177 TAIGQFVGGIAGGIA
+1177 TAIGQFIGGLYGGVA
-1192 KGFSSSMPEIATNL
+1192 KGFSASMPDIGKNL

-1225 SVLTGATI
+1225 SVLTGVTI

-1241 TAAKLYANIC
+1241 TAANLYANIC
-1251 KFLTLGSSFGNLG
+1251 KFLTLGSSFGDLG
-1264 KELSK
+1264 TELSE

-1296 DTIVKITSAGFLD
+1296 DTIIKITAAGFLD

-1326 ELVVFGKGLKEFA
+1326 ELVVFGKGLKEFS
-1339 STVDGVNSGA
+1339 STVDGINSGA

-1377 GGKQSL
+1377 GGRQSL

-1396 IKQFSDAIAGLN
+1396 IKQFSDAIAGIN

-1427 KVPNRQGMGQ
+1427 KVPNRKGMGQ
-1437 WFSGKKSLKV
+1437 WFNGKKSLKV

-1462 SDKVAELDLKNM
+1462 SDKVAGLDLKNM

-1499 WFSGKKSLKLF
+1499 WFTGKQSLELF

-1524 SNEVKDLDSSSIS
+1524 SNEVKNVD
-1537 NAIEAADKLIQLTHK
+1537 AD
-1552 VPNRAGMAQWFTGKQ
+1552 
-1567 SLKIFGGELKA
+1567 
-1578 FGTGIKDFGE
+1578 
-1588 EIKDV
+1588 
-1593 NVENISKATSAAK
+1593 NISKATSAAK

-1691 FGEGIGNIANGFKNF
+1691 FGEGIGHIANGFKCF
-1706 FEKLNGCKFN
+1706 FEKLNGCNFN

-1778 FITNVANSIKT
+1778 FITNITNSIKT
-1789 MAEAVNVLPDKDGGK
+1789 MAEAVNALPDKDGGK

-1828 KLGDSFNSEKITSI
+1828 KLGGSFNSEKITSI

-1909 PSLPDKNG
+1909 PSLPDKDG

-1968 PDKNGGKIE
+1968 PDK
-1977 NRAWGMGCAIG
+1977 
-1988 HFANGIKQLDLSNFD
+1988 
-2003 PEKAKIAADIIR
+2003 
-2015 HFADTFNSLPDKD
+2015 D
-2028 GGTIK
+2028 GGTIE

-2038 LGEAIKHYANGLK
+2038 LGEAIKHYSNGLK

-2140 MDNVNN
+2140 MGNVNN

-2159 NLANVPAEVAD
+2159 NLANVPAEAAD

-2175 LKTLGQNG
+2175 LKTLGQNS
-2183 MTAFLDSFKN
+2183 MTSFLDSFKD

-2217 KIATTALENL
+2217 EIATTALENL

-2266 SIMTAKVEAQ
+2266 SILTAKVEAQ

-2292 IGSGVPEGFAQGILM
+2292 IGSGIPEGFVQGIGM
-2307 FKDSIKK
+2307 FGSSVKK
-2314 SVTNMSNSAIDST
+2314 SVMNMSSNAIDST
-2327 RNVIA
+2327 RKVLSRIGD
-2332 KISNIIN
+2332 IIN
-2339 SDIDNTMTLRPVL
+2339 SDTENTMTLRPIL
-2352 DLTDVENGV
+2352 DLSGV
-2361 QKIGSLFGGPSLA
+2361 KSGVSQIGSLFGRPSLA
-2374 VASNLGSISYG
+2374 VATNIGAISSNFRG
-2385 MNRYNQNGNTE
+2385 RNQNGNTE

-2420 ITYDDGSEI
+2420 ITYDNGSEI
-2429 QEAVGTLVRAARIER
+2429 QEAVSTLVRAAKIER

>member
-1 MSKIIDEKVVQ
+1 MSKVVDERVVQ
-12 MKFDNSNF
+12 MQFDNSNF

-29 TLDNLKWKITETDL
+29 TLDHLKWTLKDPDFMGNSFKE
-43 ESGKGLSNLNKAAKN
+43 LNKAANN
-58 VDMSGLAKGIATV
+58 VDMSGLSKGIETV
-71 QARFSALQVIGVT
+71 QTKFSALQVMGVT
-84 ALANLTNSA
+84 ALANITNSA
-93 VNAGKKIVSA
+93 VNAGKRMASA
-103 LGDALVNGGKNR
+103 LTDSLINGGRQR
-115 ALNIQN
+115 AQAIKD
-121 AKFQI
+121 AKFQM
-126 EGLLGTDEFKKQWT
+126 EGLLGTEEYNRQFA

-147 WAVKD
+147 YAVQD
-152 TAYGYDSAAK
+152 TAYGYDEAAK
-162 AASQFMASN
+162 AASQFLASSI
-171 VKVGEQMDYSLRA
+171 KVGDEMDRSLRA
-184 ISGVA
+184 ISGVS
-189 AMTNSTY
+189 AMTNSSY
-196 DDIANVFTSV
+196 SDIANIFTRV

-211 VMATDLNSLAVR
+211 VMAMDLNSLASR
-223 GMNAAAVLGKALGKS
+223 GLNAAAILGKS
-238 EAEIR
+238 MGKTEAEVR
-243 DMVSKGK
+243 DMVSDGK
-250 ISFDTFAKA
+250 ISFQQFADA
-259 MDDAFGEHAKKGNE
+259 MDSAFGEHAKKGNE
-273 TFEGALANM
+273 TFQGALANM
-282 KAALSRIGAKV
+282 KAAMKKIGAKI

-298 TNQRDVFNQMRLLF
+298 DNERDVFNQMRLLI

-318 YLDGPI
+318 YLNGAIDSFNSKMNNIFGNII
-324 KGLNEKLTNAFQN
+324 KFFEL
-337 LVQFLEKGGLKNIL
+337 GGVKNIVL
-351 LGIGDILG
+351 SIGDAFNYL
-359 YIGSILKPIKEG
+359 SSVLKPIG
-371 FREIFPKKS
+371 
-380 VDELAS
+380 DA
-386 YTEKFK
+386 FK
-392 EWTSHLKLSEK
+392 EVFPPIAVETLVEYSKKLKELTSNFKLSEK
-403 TAQKLKDTFKGLFS
+403 TANNIKNTFKGLFS
-417 VVRIGVE
+417 ILDIGVSA
-424 FITALARGL
+424 IGAIVKGL
-433 GKLLSA
+433 GNLLGA
-439 LTGVPGGILGVTQ
+439 LTGISGGVVGVTG
-452 AIGNWLTKLGNAI
+452 AFGNWVTGVRDTIK
-465 HESKIFTNVI
+465 ESNIFSNVVEGIVNILEKVTDKIKDFT
-475 EGVSNA
+475 SN
-481 LTKFGNKMKEFFSK
+481 L
-495 FDIFGALVKG
+495 DIFGGMVNGLKAVFG
-505 FSGIF
+505 FIA
-510 NLIKQLG
+510 QLG
-517 SELGLFISTL
+517 KEIGTFFGEV
-527 FKSGNLEL
+527 FKSGSFEKGFDALNT
-535 AFKAVNSV
+535 FFS
-543 FQGGLLVALIRF
+543 GGIIIGIVKF
-555 VNQMKML
+555 VNQLNKVAQNFKEL
-562 TMRSKDFVGNI
+562 SGNLFGQT
-573 SGTLYQVKETLSS
+573 SSVLYNFGQTLAS

-592 ASSIMEIAKAIL
+592 ASAIMEIAKALL
-604 VLAGAL
+604 VLGAAIFLIGSANPDTLGKSLTTLGAGLA
-610 LILSLIDPVRL
+610 
-621 GGALTATAI
+621 G
-630 GMGELVGALALLG
+630 LVGALWLLS
-643 KFNTKILDIVKI
+643 KFNMDIKG
-655 YTLVNAI
+655 
-662 KSLSISLAILSI
+662 
-674 ALKIASTINWKQMLV
+674 ALKIM
-689 AVGGLSAVLWELVG
+689 VLEG
-703 VVKVLSLI
+703 IISSL
-711 EENDVY
+711 
-717 KATKSM
+717 AFT
-723 KKMGKALLIISV
+723 LIKLSV
-735 ALKIASTINWK
+735 ALKILSTINIA
-746 QMLVAVGGLS
+746 QMGTALLGLTVGLGELIAALWLMPKERDISDSTKALRKLSTSILIFAAALKIMSTIPWPNILWGLGAMTVALT
-756 AVLWEMV
+756 EMV
-763 FAIKAL
+763 IVMRTMPSYKKDDKIPSMIKMATSL
-769 PKLDFGKRVA
+769 
-779 GLTGAAIAMVILA
+779 VILA
-792 GALKILATMKWD
+792 GALKILSTMDWD
-804 DIWRAVT
+804 DIARTMTAIGGTFTMLIAFVKLLPKDLKSLNAKINALNMMALGLGFT
-811 VMGIALAEL
+811 ALALMGLGTMNWEQIQVALVGLGGSLGEVL
-820 TSSLMLLGNFGGKS
+820 TFL
-834 LKGAIALLPATLAM
+834 ALLPKDATSKVGGLIGFSSALVILAGAMKILGSLSWGALAVSLVAMAGAFVVMGVAAKILKPMIPTLLGLAAAMAVFGAAVGLFGAGVALVGVGIATLA
-848 IQLAG
+848 G
-853 ALKQLGKLDWEQIKK
+853 AF
-868 ALIAMGAALTELT
+868 A
-881 AAMVIAGNFK
+881 
-891 GFTGSMA
+891 TG
-898 INGLIGSLIPLALA
+898 
-912 LKIIGSMKVGQIVA
+912 
-926 ALIAI
+926 
-931 AAAFTIL
+931 T
-938 GVAGMLL
+938 
-945 SKIAPG
+945 
-951 LLAVAGAIALFGV
+951 
-964 GAVLIGGGL
+964 
-973 MLMAAGISALAVALA
+973 
-988 GGATV
+988 TV
-993 IVAGLTAIIIGFI
+993 IVAGISAIILGVA
-1006 NLIPSII
+1006 NLVPQLIEIFGRTI
-1013 KAIGDGIV
+1013 ETLCGVIV
-1021 IICDAL
+1021 
-1027 LAAAPKIATTAL
+1027 TTAPMIAE
-1039 TIVVEIL
+1039 TILVVISEIL
-1046 KALANDG
+1046 KSLANHG
-1053 PLIVKYLAEF
+1053 PEIIDSLFIFVIGILHALRDRAPEF
-1063 LIGVLNELA
+1063 ITA
-1072 AYAPDFIQAAF
+1072 AMET
-1083 NVINAVLEGL
+1083 INAILGGVLEGL
-1093 GKALKGLDPIL
+1093 KNLNPDAILPAIL
-1104 SFEGVM
+1104 SLTLITIVVK
-1110 SLVGLTGLMYML
+1110 SLA
-1122 SGLGSLVGPASVGVL
+1122 GLGKILPQAMLGVL
-1137 ALGALI
+1137 ALGVLI
-1143 AELSAVLAAI
+1143 AELGLVLAAI
-1153 GALSKIPGLK
+1153 GGLSKIPGLT
-1163 EFIADGGNFLQIVG
+1163 ELVQSGGNFLQAVG
-1177 TAIGQFVGGIAGGIA
+1177 TAIGQFIGGIVGGVALGA
-1192 KGFSSSMPEIATNL
+1192 SASMPMVAENL
-1206 SEFMTNLQPF
+1206 SQFMQNIMPF
-1216 INGCRTIDK
+1216 VNGCRTIDK
-1225 SVLTGATI
+1225 SVLTGVTI

-1241 TAAKLYANIC
+1241 TAANLYANIC
-1251 KFLTLGSSFGNLG
+1251 KFLTLGSSFGDLG
-1264 KELSK
+1264 TELSE

-1296 DTIVKITSAGFLD
+1296 DTIVKITAAGFLD

-1339 STVDGVNSGA
+1339 STVDGINSGA

-1396 IKQFSDAIAGLN
+1396 IKQFSDAIAGIN
-1408 VQNIDKAIG
+1408 VQNIDKAID

-1427 KVPNRQGMGQ
+1427 KVPNRQGMAQ

-1462 SDKVAELDLKNM
+1462 SDKVVGLDLKNM

-1499 WFSGKKSLKLF
+1499 WFTGKQSLELF

-1567 SLKIFGGELKA
+1567 SLELFGGELKA

-1588 EIKDV
+1588 EIKNV
-1593 NVENISKATSAAK
+1593 NVENIGKATSAAK

-1672 AAGSLPEVKGKELE
+1672 AAGALPEVKGKELE

-1691 FGEGIGNIANGFKNF
+1691 FGEGISHIANGFKSF
-1706 FEKLNGCKFN
+1706 FEKLNGCNFN
-1716 IDTINSAVNGVKT
+1716 IETINSAVNGVKT

-1755 MDHFANGMSSFVN
+1755 MNHFANGMSSFVN

-1789 MAEAVNVLPDKDGGK
+1789 MAEAVNTLPDKDGGK

-1856 PDKDGGKIENR
+1856 PDKDGGNIENR

-1883 TLDLGEFDAEKA
+1883 TLDLGEFNAEKA
-1895 KSAADVVKTFADVF
+1895 ESAADVVKTFADVF
-1909 PSLPDKNG
+1909 PSLPDKDG

-1941 DLSNFDSEKAKI
+1941 DLSNFDSEKSKI

-1968 PDKNGGKIE
+1968 PDKDGGKIE

-2028 GGTIK
+2028 GGTIE

-2038 LGEAIKHYANGLK
+2038 LGEAIKYYANGLK

-2058 ESAFDKVQD
+2058 ESAFDKLQD

-2100 APKFGEFINS
+2100 APKFGEFIKS

-2120 TSFANIKKLLDSLDS
+2120 TSFANIKKLLESLDS

-2159 NLANVPAEVAD
+2159 NLANIPAEVAD

-2217 KIATTALENL
+2217 TIATTALENL

-2233 CIVPSD
+2233 RIVPGD

-2266 SIMTAKVEAQ
+2266 SILTAKVEAQ

-2292 IGSGVPEGFAQGILM
+2292 IGSGIPEGFVQGIGM
-2307 FKDSIKK
+2307 FGSSLKK
-2314 SVTNMSNSAIDST
+2314 SVMNMSSNAIDST
-2327 RNVIA
+2327 RKVLSRIGD
-2332 KISNIIN
+2332 IIN
-2339 SDIDNTMTLRPVL
+2339 SDTENTMTLRPVL
-2352 DLTDVENGV
+2352 DFSEVKSGV
-2361 QKIGSLFGGPSLA
+2361 SQIGSLFGQPSLA
-2374 VASNLGSISYG
+2374 VASNLGAISYG
-2385 MNRYNQNGNTE
+2385 MRNRQNGNDD
-2396 VVSAI
+2396 VISAI
-2401 DKLRKDLGGVKGDT
+2401 DKLGKSLGNSRGDT
-2415 YVIDG
+2415 YSING
-2420 ITYDDGSEI
+2420 ITYDDGSNI
-2429 QEAVGTLVRAARIER
+2429 KEAVETLVRAAKVER
-2444 RT
+2444 RK

>member
-1 MSKIIDEKVVQ
+1 MSKTIDEKVVQ
-12 MKFDNSNF
+12 MKFDNGQF
-20 EKNVAKTLK
+20 ERNVAKSMQTLDSLKFKLK
-29 TLDNLKWKITETDL
+29 TMDFRKSAADL
-43 ESGKGLSNLNKAAKN
+43 ENVGNAAKKI
-58 VDMSGLAKGIATV
+58 DMSGLSQGIETVHAK
-71 QARFSALQVIGVT
+71 FSALQVIGVT
-84 ALANLTNSA
+84 ALSNITNSA
-93 VNAGKKIVSA
+93 VNAGKRIVAS
-103 LGDALVNGGKNR
+103 LGDSLINGGRNR
-115 ALNIQN
+115 AQKIKD
-121 AKFQI
+121 AKFQM
-126 EGLLGTDEFKKQWT
+126 EGLLGSEEYAKQWN
-140 RIDESIN
+140 RIDQSIN
-147 WAVKD
+147 HAVAD
-152 TAYGYDSAAK
+152 TAYGYDSAAR
-162 AASQFMASN
+162 AASQFLASN
-171 VKVGEQMDYSLRA
+171 VKVGDQMDRSLRA

-196 DDIANVFTSV
+196 DDIANVFTRV

-211 VMATDLNSLAVR
+211 VMAIDLNSLAAR
-223 GMNAAAVLGKALGKS
+223 GMNAAAVLGKALNKS
-238 EAEIR
+238 ESEIR
-243 DMVSKGK
+243 DMVSKGQ

-273 TFEGALANM
+273 TFQGALANM
-282 KAALSRIGAKV
+282 KAAMSRIGAKV

-298 TNQRDVFNQMRLLF
+298 DNQRNVFNQARLLI
-312 NDLNNN
+312 NDLNKN

-324 KGLNEKLTNAFQN
+324 NSLNEKLTSVFQN
-337 LVQFLEKGGLKNIL
+337 IVKFFELGGVKNIL
-351 LGIGDILG
+351 LGIGNTLSFISSV
-359 YIGSILKPIKEG
+359 IKPIKDA
-371 FREIFPKKS
+371 FKEIFPPKS
-380 VDELAS
+380 VETLVKYTKQFRELTAG
-386 YTEKFK
+386 F
-392 EWTSHLKLSEK
+392 KLSEK
-403 TAQKLKDTFKGLFS
+403 TATNLKNTFKGVFS
-417 VVRIGVE
+417 VLNTGISLISSLVRGFGQI
-424 FITALARGL
+424 
-433 GKLLSA
+433 LSN
-439 LTGVPGGILGVTQ
+439 LTGIPGGILGITGALGAWATRLSE
-452 AIGNWLTKLGNAI
+452 AIKQSN
-465 HESKIFTNVI
+465 IFNNVI
-475 EGVSNA
+475 QGLVNIFEGFSN
-481 LTKFGNKMKEFFSK
+481 KFKEFTKHFNVFEGLVNGIK
-495 FDIFGALVKG
+495 RVFTTLGKILQEFTKMLGEALRTGDIKAALDVFNTG
-505 FSGIF
+505 VFSGIIL
-510 NLIKQLG
+510 NIKNVTKTLD
-517 SELGLFISTL
+517 LF
-527 FKSGNLEL
+527 FRKANAKSITGNLSL
-535 AFKAVNSV
+535 IIGSLKDN
-543 FQGGLLVALIRF
+543 LYALQF
-555 VNQMKML
+555 
-562 TMRSKDFVGNI
+562 T
-573 SGTLYQVKETLSS
+573 
-586 LQYSIK
+586 IK
-592 ASSIMEIAKAIL
+592 ADALMKIAKAIA
-604 VLAGAL
+604 VLAGSLFVLSLIKPDRLGSALVGMGILITEIVVALRQLDKFADQSFKNLAKLSIVTSTIRSLATSL
-610 LILSLIDPVRL
+610 LILSAALRIL
-621 GGALTATAI
+621 GTMDIKQMGIALI
-630 GMGELVGALALLG
+630 GMAAG
-643 KFNTKILDIVKI
+643 
-655 YTLVNAI
+655 
-662 KSLSISLAILSI
+662 
-674 ALKIASTINWKQMLV
+674 LKIMCETLKQMSKYYADLTMSAKAIRKLATSLV
-689 AVGGLSAVLWELVG
+689 VL
-703 VVKVLSLI
+703 
-711 EENDVY
+711 
-717 KATKSM
+717 A
-723 KKMGKALLIISV
+723 V
-735 ALKIASTINWK
+735 ALKIMGTMDIK
-746 QMLVAVGGLS
+746 QMGVALLGMTTGLIF
-756 AVLWEMV
+756 MTK
-763 FAIKAL
+763 AIQKM
-769 PKLDFGKRVA
+769 PTYKKGKDKIA
-779 GLTGAAIAMVILA
+779 SMLKIAFSLILLGA
-792 GALKILATMKWD
+792 ALKILASIGWPNILT
-804 DIWRAVT
+804 ALG
-811 VMGIALAEL
+811 VMGGALAILVRFVYALPKNLKQLNAKVNALNMMALGLGFLGFILKDLGKMSWEQVKTSLVAMGGALAEIL
-820 TSSLMLLGNFGGKS
+820 IFTKLLSAKGGS
-834 LKGAIALLPATLAM
+834 LKGMSAMIGLATGILILATAMKLLATLNVGGLIISLIALG
-848 IQLAG
+848 G
-853 ALKQLGKLDWEQIKK
+853 AF
-868 ALIAMGAALTELT
+868 
-881 AAMVIAGNFK
+881 VI
-891 GFTGSMA
+891 
-898 INGLIGSLIPLALA
+898 
-912 LKIIGSMKVGQIVA
+912 VRVA
-926 ALIAI
+926 AKL
-931 AAAFTIL
+931 L
-938 GVAGMLL
+938 GGAVPV
-945 SKIAPG
+945 I
-951 LLAVAGAIALFGV
+951 LAVSAAIALFGA
-964 GAVLIGGGL
+964 GMWMFSAGVLKL
-973 MLMAAGISALAVALA
+973 AAGIAALAAALT
-988 GGATV
+988 GGVTT
-993 IVAGLTAIIIGFI
+993 IVAGIQAIILGVAQLVPELIKIFGESIVTLCKVIMTSAPMIGETILVVIHESLKSLVAHGPEIVALLFQFVIGILHELKNYIPEFI
-1006 NLIPSII
+1006 VAAMEVVDALFKGIIMGLKEIDPS
-1013 KAIGDGIV
+1013 KVLPAVLAIG
-1021 IICDAL
+1021 
-1027 LAAAPKIATTAL
+1027 AL
-1039 TIVVEIL
+1039 TGIFI
-1046 KALANDG
+1046 ALATLSHMV
-1053 PLIVKYLAEF
+1053 PQAML
-1063 LIGVLNELA
+1063 GVLGFGALVVELA
-1072 AYAPDFIQAAF
+1072 A
-1083 NVINAVLEGL
+1083 
-1093 GKALKGLDPIL
+1093 
-1104 SFEGVM
+1104 
-1110 SLVGLTGLMYML
+1110 
-1122 SGLGSLVGPASVGVL
+1122 VL
-1137 ALGALI
+1137 ALVG
-1143 AELSAVLAAI
+1143 
-1153 GALSKIPGLK
+1153 GLSKIPGIK
-1163 EFIADGGNFLQIVG
+1163 EIVADGGNFLQIVG
-1177 TAIGQFVGGIAGGIA
+1177 TAIGQFIGGLYGGVA
-1192 KGFSSSMPEIATNL
+1192 KGFSASMPDIGKNL

-1225 SVLTGATI
+1225 SVLTGVTI

-1241 TAAKLYANIC
+1241 TAANLYANIC
-1251 KFLTLGSSFGNLG
+1251 KFLTLGSSFGDLG
-1264 KELSK
+1264 TELSE

-1296 DTIVKITSAGFLD
+1296 DTIVKITAAGFLD

-1326 ELVVFGKGLKEFA
+1326 ELVVFGKGLKEFS
-1339 STVDGVNSGA
+1339 STVDGINSGA

-1362 LSNKVP
+1362 LSNKIP

-1377 GGKQSL
+1377 GGRQSL

-1396 IKQFSDAIAGLN
+1396 IKQFSDAIAGIN

-1427 KVPNRQGMGQ
+1427 KVPNRKGMGQ

-1462 SDKVAELDLKNM
+1462 SDKVAGLDLKNM

-1489 KVPNRAGMAQ
+1489 KIPNRAGMAQ
-1499 WFSGKKSLKLF
+1499 WFTGKRSLELF

-1524 SNEVKDLDSSSIS
+1524 SNEVKDLDSSSIN
-1537 NAIEAADKLIQLTHK
+1537 NAIDAADKLIQLTHK

-1567 SLKIFGGELKA
+1567 SLELFGGELKA

-1593 NVENISKATSAAK
+1593 NVETISKATSAAK

-1691 FGEGIGNIANGFKNF
+1691 FGEGIGHIAKGFKCF
-1706 FEKLNGCKFN
+1706 FEKLNGCNFN

-1778 FITNVANSIKT
+1778 FITNVTNSIKT
-1789 MAEAVNVLPDKDGGK
+1789 MAEAVN
-1804 IENRAWGLGE
+1804 A
-1814 AMKHFGNGFGELIG
+1814 
-1828 KLGDSFNSEKITSI
+1828 
-1842 ASSIKTM
+1842 
-1849 AEAVNTL
+1849 L

-1909 PSLPDKNG
+1909 PLLPDKDG

-1968 PDKNGGKIE
+1968 PDKDGGKIE
-1977 NRAWGMGCAIG
+1977 
-1988 HFANGIKQLDLSNFD
+1988 
-2003 PEKAKIAADIIR
+2003 
-2015 HFADTFNSLPDKD
+2015 
-2028 GGTIK
+2028 

-2051 AFCETIS
+2051 TFCETIS

-2159 NLANVPAEVAD
+2159 NLANVPAEAAD

-2183 MTAFLDSFKN
+2183 MTSFLDSFKN

-2227 HTACKE
+2227 HIACKE

-2246 VVEGFA
+2246 IVEGFA

-2266 SIMTAKVEAQ
+2266 SILTAKVEAQ

-2292 IGSGVPEGFAQGILM
+2292 IGSGIPEGFVQGIGM
-2307 FKDSIKK
+2307 FGSSVKK
-2314 SVTNMSNSAIDST
+2314 SVMNMSSNAIDST
-2327 RNVIA
+2327 RKVLSRIGD
-2332 KISNIIN
+2332 IIN
-2339 SDIDNTMTLRPVL
+2339 SDTENTMTLRPIL
-2352 DLTDVENGV
+2352 DLSGV
-2361 QKIGSLFGGPSLA
+2361 KSGVSQIGSLFGQPSLA
-2374 VASNLGSISYG
+2374 VATNIGAISSNFRG
-2385 MNRYNQNGNTE
+2385 RNQNGNTE

-2420 ITYDDGSEI
+2420 ITYDNGSEI
-2429 QEAVGTLVRAARIER
+2429 QEAVSTLVRAAKIER

>member
-1 MSKIIDEKVVQ
+1 MSKTIDEKVVQ
-12 MKFDNSNF
+12 MKFNNGQF
-20 EKNVAKTLK
+20 ERNVAKSMQTLDSLKFKLK
-29 TLDNLKWKITETDL
+29 TMDFRKSAADL
-43 ESGKGLSNLNKAAKN
+43 ENVGNAAKKI
-58 VDMSGLAKGIATV
+58 DMSGLSQGIETVHAK
-71 QARFSALQVIGVT
+71 FSALQVIGVT
-84 ALANLTNSA
+84 ALSNITNSA

-126 EGLLGTDEFKKQWT
+126 EGLLGTEEFQKQWT

-162 AASQFMASN
+162 AASQFMASS

-196 DDIANVFTSV
+196 DDIANVFTRV

-211 VMATDLNSLAVR
+211 VMAIDLNSLAAR
-223 GMNAAAVLGKALGKS
+223 GMNAAAVLGKALNKS
-238 EAEIR
+238 ESEIR
-243 DMVSKGK
+243 DMVSKGQ

-282 KAALSRIGAKV
+282 KAAMSRIGAKV

-318 YLDGPI
+318 YLDAPI
-324 KGLNEKLTNAFQN
+324 KALNEKLTSAFQN
-337 LVQFLEKGGLKNIL
+337 LVQFIEKGGLKNIL
-351 LGIGDILG
+351 LGIGNTLSFISFV
-359 YIGSILKPIKEG
+359 IKPIKDA
-371 FREIFPKKS
+371 FKEIFPPKS
-380 VDELAS
+380 VETLVKYTKQFRELTAG
-386 YTEKFK
+386 F
-392 EWTSHLKLSEK
+392 KLSEK
-403 TAQKLKDTFKGLFS
+403 TATNLKNTFKGVFS
-417 VVRIGVE
+417 VLNTGISLISSLVRGFGQI
-424 FITALARGL
+424 
-433 GKLLSA
+433 LSN
-439 LTGVPGGILGVTQ
+439 LTGIPGGILGITGALGAWVTRLSE
-452 AIGNWLTKLGNAI
+452 AIKQSN
-465 HESKIFTNVI
+465 IFNNVI
-475 EGVSNA
+475 QGLVNIFEGFSN
-481 LTKFGNKMKEFFSK
+481 KFKEFTKHFNVFEGLVNGIK
-495 FDIFGALVKG
+495 RVFTTLGKILQEFTKMLGEALRTGDIKAALDVFNTG
-505 FSGIF
+505 VFSGIIL
-510 NLIKQLG
+510 NIKNVTKTLD
-517 SELGLFISTL
+517 LF
-527 FKSGNLEL
+527 FRKANAKSITGNLSL
-535 AFKAVNSV
+535 IIGSLKDN
-543 FQGGLLVALIRF
+543 LYALQF
-555 VNQMKML
+555 
-562 TMRSKDFVGNI
+562 T
-573 SGTLYQVKETLSS
+573 
-586 LQYSIK
+586 IK
-592 ASSIMEIAKAIL
+592 ADALMKIAKAIV
-604 VLAGAL
+604 VLAGSLFVLSLIKPDRLGSALVGMGILITEIVVALRQLDKFADQSFKNLAKLSMVTSTIRSLATSL
-610 LILSLIDPVRL
+610 LILSAALRIL
-621 GGALTATAI
+621 GTMDIKQMGIALI
-630 GMGELVGALALLG
+630 GMAAG
-643 KFNTKILDIVKI
+643 
-655 YTLVNAI
+655 
-662 KSLSISLAILSI
+662 
-674 ALKIASTINWKQMLV
+674 LKIMCETLKQMSKYYADLTMSAKAIRKLATSLV
-689 AVGGLSAVLWELVG
+689 VL
-703 VVKVLSLI
+703 
-711 EENDVY
+711 
-717 KATKSM
+717 A
-723 KKMGKALLIISV
+723 V
-735 ALKIASTINWK
+735 ALKIMGTMDIK
-746 QMLVAVGGLS
+746 QMGVALLGMTTGLIF
-756 AVLWEMV
+756 MTK
-763 FAIKAL
+763 AIQKM
-769 PKLDFGKRVA
+769 PTYKKGKNKIA
-779 GLTGAAIAMVILA
+779 SMLKIAFSLILLGA
-792 GALKILATMKWD
+792 ALKILASIGWPNILT
-804 DIWRAVT
+804 ALGA
-811 VMGIALAEL
+811 MGGALAILVRFVYALPKNLKQLNAKVNALNMMALGLGFLGFILKDLGKMSWEQVKTSLVAMGGALAEIL
-820 TSSLMLLGNFGGKS
+820 IFTKLLSAKGGS
-834 LKGAIALLPATLAM
+834 LKGMSAMIGLATGILILATAMKLLATLNVGGLIISLIALG
-848 IQLAG
+848 G
-853 ALKQLGKLDWEQIKK
+853 AFGI
-868 ALIAMGAALTELT
+868 
-881 AAMVIAGNFK
+881 
-891 GFTGSMA
+891 
-898 INGLIGSLIPLALA
+898 
-912 LKIIGSMKVGQIVA
+912 VGVA
-926 ALIAI
+926 AKL
-931 AAAFTIL
+931 L
-938 GVAGMLL
+938 GGAVPV
-945 SKIAPG
+945 I
-951 LLAVAGAIALFGV
+951 LAVSAAIALFGA
-964 GAVLIGGGL
+964 GMWMFSAGVLKL
-973 MLMAAGISALAVALA
+973 AAGIAALAAALT
-988 GGATV
+988 GGVTT
-993 IVAGLTAIIIGFI
+993 IVAGIQAIILGVAQLVPELIKIFGESIVTLCKVIMTSAPMIGETILVVIHESLKSLVAHGPEIVALLFQFVIGILHELKNYIPEFI
-1006 NLIPSII
+1006 VAAMEVVDALFKGIVMGLKEIDPS
-1013 KAIGDGIV
+1013 KVLPAVLAIG
-1021 IICDAL
+1021 
-1027 LAAAPKIATTAL
+1027 AL
-1039 TIVVEIL
+1039 TGIFI
-1046 KALANDG
+1046 ALATLSHMV
-1053 PLIVKYLAEF
+1053 PQAML
-1063 LIGVLNELA
+1063 GVLGFGALVVELA
-1072 AYAPDFIQAAF
+1072 A
-1083 NVINAVLEGL
+1083 
-1093 GKALKGLDPIL
+1093 
-1104 SFEGVM
+1104 
-1110 SLVGLTGLMYML
+1110 
-1122 SGLGSLVGPASVGVL
+1122 VL
-1137 ALGALI
+1137 ALVG
-1143 AELSAVLAAI
+1143 
-1153 GALSKIPGLK
+1153 GLSKIPGIK
-1163 EFIADGGNFLQIVG
+1163 EIVADGGNFLQIIG
-1177 TAIGQFVGGIAGGIA
+1177 TAIGQFIGGLYGGVA
-1192 KGFSSSMPEIATNL
+1192 KGFSASMPDIGKNL

-1225 SVLTGATI
+1225 SVLTGVTI

-1241 TAAKLYANIC
+1241 TAANLYANIC
-1251 KFLTLGSSFGNLG
+1251 KFLTLGSSFGDLG
-1264 KELSK
+1264 TELSE

-1291 FSILA
+1291 FSILT
-1296 DTIVKITSAGFLD
+1296 DTIVKITAAGFLD

-1326 ELVVFGKGLKEFA
+1326 ELVVFGKGLKEFS
-1339 STVDGVNSGA
+1339 STVDGINSGA

-1377 GGKQSL
+1377 GGRQSL

-1396 IKQFSDAIAGLN
+1396 IKQFSDAIAGIN

-1427 KVPNRQGMGQ
+1427 KVPNRKGMGQ

-1462 SDKVAELDLKNM
+1462 SDKVAGLDLKNM

-1499 WFSGKKSLKLF
+1499 WFTGKQSLELF

-1524 SNEVKDLDSSSIS
+1524 SNEVKDLDSSSIN
-1537 NAIEAADKLIQLTHK
+1537 NAIDAADKLIQLTHK

-1567 SLKIFGGELKA
+1567 SLELFGGELKA

-1588 EIKDV
+1588 EIKGV

-1691 FGEGIGNIANGFKNF
+1691 FGEGIGHIAKGFKCF
-1706 FEKLNGCKFN
+1706 FEKLNGCNFN

-1778 FITNVANSIKT
+1778 FITNVTNSIKT
-1789 MAEAVNVLPDKDGGK
+1789 MAEAVNALPDKDGGK

-1849 AEAVNTL
+1849 AEAVNIL

-1895 KSAADVVKTFADVF
+1895 KSAADVVKTFADIF
-1909 PSLPDKNG
+1909 PSLPDKDG

-1968 PDKNGGKIE
+1968 PDKDGGKIE
-1977 NRAWGMGCAIG
+1977 
-1988 HFANGIKQLDLSNFD
+1988 
-2003 PEKAKIAADIIR
+2003 
-2015 HFADTFNSLPDKD
+2015 
-2028 GGTIK
+2028 

-2110 LNGIDFTNVD
+2110 LNSIDFTNVD

-2140 MDNVNN
+2140 IDNVNN

-2159 NLANVPAEVAD
+2159 NLANVPAEAAD

-2183 MTAFLDSFKN
+2183 MTSFLDSFKN

-2252 RGISSNVKLATDAM
+2252 RGISSNAKLATDAM
-2266 SIMTAKVEAQ
+2266 SILTAKVEAQ

-2292 IGSGVPEGFAQGILM
+2292 IGSGIPEGFVQGIGM
-2307 FKDSIKK
+2307 FGSSVKK
-2314 SVTNMSNSAIDST
+2314 SVMNMSSNAIDST
-2327 RNVIA
+2327 RKVLSRIGD
-2332 KISNIIN
+2332 IIN
-2339 SDIDNTMTLRPVL
+2339 SDTENTMTLRPIL
-2352 DLTDVENGV
+2352 DLSGV
-2361 QKIGSLFGGPSLA
+2361 KSGVSQIGSLFGQPSLA
-2374 VASNLGSISYG
+2374 VATNIGAISSNFRG
-2385 MNRYNQNGNTE
+2385 RNQNGNTE

-2420 ITYDDGSEI
+2420 ITYDNGSEI
-2429 QEAVGTLVRAARIER
+2429 QEAVSTLVRAAKIER

>member
-1 MSKIIDEKVVQ
+1 MSKVVDERVVQ
-12 MKFDNSNF
+12 MQFDNSNF
-20 EKNVAKTLK
+20 EKNVAKTLRTIDK
-29 TLDNLKWKITETDL
+29 LKWSITDHDI
-43 ESGKGLSNLNKAAKN
+43 SKKNVFNDLNKAANN
-58 VDMSGLAKGIATV
+58 VDMSGLSKGIETV
-71 QARFSALQVIGVT
+71 QTKFSALQVMGVT

-93 VNAGKKIVSA
+93 VNAGKKIASA
-103 LGDALVNGGKNR
+103 LTDSLINGGRERSQK
-115 ALNIQN
+115 IKD

-126 EGLLGTDEFKKQWT
+126 EGLLGEEEYAKQWA

-147 WAVKD
+147 YAVAD
-152 TAYGYDSAAK
+152 TAYGYDSAAR
-162 AASQFMASN
+162 AASQFLASS
-171 VKVGEQMDYSLRA
+171 VKVGDEMDRSLRA

-196 DDIANVFTSV
+196 DDISNIFTRI

-211 VMATDLNSLAVR
+211 VMAIDLNSLASR
-223 GMNAAAVLGKALGKS
+223 GLNAAAILGKS
-238 EAEIR
+238 MGKTESEVR
-243 DMVSKGK
+243 DMVSDGK
-250 ISFDTFAKA
+250 ISFQQFADA
-259 MDDAFGEHAKKGNE
+259 MDNAFGEHAKKGNE
-273 TFEGALANM
+273 TFSGALANM
-282 KAALSRIGAKV
+282 KAAMSRIGAKL
-293 WDPLL
+293 WDPLID
-298 TNQRDVFNQMRLLF
+298 NERDVFNQMRLLI

-318 YLDGPI
+318 YLNGAIDSFNSKMNNIFGNII
-324 KGLNEKLTNAFQN
+324 KFFEL
-337 LVQFLEKGGLKNIL
+337 GGVKNIVL
-351 LGIGDILG
+351 SIGDAFNYL
-359 YIGSILKPIKEG
+359 SSVLKPIG
-371 FREIFPKKS
+371 
-380 VDELAS
+380 DA
-386 YTEKFK
+386 FK
-392 EWTSHLKLSEK
+392 EVFPPIAVETLVEYSKKLKELTSNFKLSEK
-403 TAQKLKDTFKGLFS
+403 TANNIKNTFKGLFS
-417 VVRIGVE
+417 ILDIGVSAVGA
-424 FITALARGL
+424 IVKGL
-433 GKLLSA
+433 GSLLGA
-439 LTGVPGGILGVTQ
+439 LTGISGGVVGVTGAFGNWVTGIRNTVKESNIFSNVVEGIVNIIENVTNKIKEFTSNLDIFGGMVNGLKAIFGFIAQLGKELGTFFGEVFSSGDLEKAFSLINTTLSGGILFS
-452 AIGNWLTKLGNAI
+452 I
-465 HESKIFTNVI
+465 
-475 EGVSNA
+475 
-481 LTKFGNKMKEFFSK
+481 MEFF
-495 FDIFGALVKG
+495 
-505 FSGIF
+505 
-510 NLIKQLG
+510 NQL
-517 SELGLFISTL
+517 
-527 FKSGNLEL
+527 
-535 AFKAVNSV
+535 
-543 FQGGLLVALIRF
+543 
-555 VNQMKML
+555 KML
-562 TMRSKDFVGNI
+562 TQRFKEGTGNVSSVI
-573 SGTLYQVKETLSS
+573 YNLKETLSS

-592 ASSIMEIAKAIL
+592 ASAIMEIAKSLL
-604 VLAGAL
+604 VLAAALVLLNTVDAEDMGKNLTTLGIGLTGLIGAL
-610 LILSLIDPVRL
+610 WLLSKFNMDIK
-621 GGALTATAI
+621 GAL
-630 GMGELVGALALLG
+630 
-643 KFNTKILDIVKI
+643 KIMVLESIV
-655 YTLVNAI
+655 
-662 KSLSISLAILSI
+662 SSLAFTLIKLSI
-674 ALKIASTINWKQMLV
+674 ALKILNTISVTDMI
-689 AVGGLSAVLWELVG
+689 
-703 VVKVLSLI
+703 KVLIGLAFGIGELI
-711 EENDVY
+711 GALYLMPKERDISDS
-717 KATKSM
+717 T
-723 KKMGKALLIISV
+723 KALRKLSTSILIFAA
-735 ALKIASTINWK
+735 ALKIMSTIPWPNILWGLGA
-746 QMLVAVGGLS
+746 MTVAL
-756 AVLWEMV
+756 AEMV
-763 FAIKAL
+763 IVMRTMPSYKKDDKIPSMIKMATSL
-769 PKLDFGKRVA
+769 
-779 GLTGAAIAMVILA
+779 VILA
-792 GALKILATMKWD
+792 GALKILSTMDWD
-804 DIWRAVT
+804 DIARTMTAIGGTFTMLIAFVKLLPKDLKSLNAKINALNMMALGLGFT
-811 VMGIALAEL
+811 ALALMGLGTMNWEQIQVALVGLGGSLAEVL
-820 TSSLMLLGNFGGKS
+820 TFL
-834 LKGAIALLPATLAM
+834 ALLPKDATSKVGGLIGFSSALVILAGAMKILGSLSWGALAVSLVAMAGAFVVMGVAAKVLGPMIPTLLGLAAAMAVFGAAVGLFGAGVALVGVGIATLA
-848 IQLAG
+848 G
-853 ALKQLGKLDWEQIKK
+853 AFATG
-868 ALIAMGAALTELT
+868 TT
-881 AAMVIAGNFK
+881 A
-891 GFTGSMA
+891 
-898 INGLIGSLIPLALA
+898 
-912 LKIIGSMKVGQIVA
+912 IVA
-926 ALIAI
+926 GISAI
-931 AAAFTIL
+931 IL
-938 GVAGMLL
+938 GVANL
-945 SKIAPG
+945 APQ
-951 LLAVAGAIALFGV
+951 LIEIFGRTIETLC
-964 GAVLIGGGL
+964 G
-973 MLMAAGISALAVALA
+973 
-988 GGATV
+988 V
-993 IVAGLTAIIIGFI
+993 IVTTAPMIAETILVVIDEILKSLAAHG
-1006 NLIPSII
+1006 PSII
-1013 KAIGDGIV
+1013 DSLFTFVIGILH
-1021 IICDAL
+1021 AL
-1027 LAAAPKIATTAL
+1027 RDRAPEFITAAMET
-1039 TIVVEIL
+1039 
-1046 KALANDG
+1046 
-1053 PLIVKYLAEF
+1053 
-1063 LIGVLNELA
+1063 
-1072 AYAPDFIQAAF
+1072 
-1083 NVINAVLEGL
+1083 INAILGGVLEGL
-1093 GKALKGLDPIL
+1093 KNLNPDAILPAIL
-1104 SFEGVM
+1104 SLTLITIVVK
-1110 SLVGLTGLMYML
+1110 SLA
-1122 SGLGSLVGPASVGVL
+1122 GLGKILPQAMLGVL
-1137 ALGALI
+1137 ALGVLI
-1143 AELSAVLAAI
+1143 AELGLVLAAI
-1153 GALSKIPGLK
+1153 GELSKIPGLT
-1163 EFIADGGNFLQIVG
+1163 ELVQSGGNFLQAVG
-1177 TAIGQFVGGIAGGIA
+1177 TAIGQFIGGIVGGVALGA
-1192 KGFSSSMPEIATNL
+1192 SASMPMVAENL
-1206 SEFMTNLQPF
+1206 SQFMQNIMPF
-1216 INGCRTIDK
+1216 VNGCRTIDK
-1225 SVLTGATI
+1225 SVLTGVTI

-1241 TAAKLYANIC
+1241 TAANLYANIC
-1251 KFLTLGSSFGNLG
+1251 KFLTLGSSFGDLG
-1264 KELSK
+1264 TELSE

-1296 DTIVKITSAGFLD
+1296 DTIVKITAAGFLD

-1339 STVDGVNSGA
+1339 STVDGINSGA

-1396 IKQFSDAIAGLN
+1396 IKQFSDAIAGIN
-1408 VQNIDKAIG
+1408 VQNIDKAID

-1427 KVPNRQGMGQ
+1427 KVPNRQGMAQ

-1462 SDKVAELDLKNM
+1462 SDKVVGLDLKNM

-1499 WFSGKKSLKLF
+1499 WFTGKQSLELF

-1567 SLKIFGGELKA
+1567 SLELFGGELKA

-1588 EIKDV
+1588 EIKNV
-1593 NVENISKATSAAK
+1593 NVENIGKATSAAK

-1672 AAGSLPEVKGKELE
+1672 AAGELPEVKGKELE

-1691 FGEGIGNIANGFKNF
+1691 FGEGISHIANGFKSF
-1706 FEKLNGCKFN
+1706 FEKLNGCNFN
-1716 IDTINSAVNGVKT
+1716 IETINSAVNGVKT

-1755 MDHFANGMSSFVN
+1755 MNHFADGMSSFVN
-1768 KMNGTSLDTN
+1768 KMNGTGLDTN

-1789 MAEAVNVLPDKDGGK
+1789 MAEAVNTLPDKDGGK
-1804 IENRAWGLGE
+1804 IENRAWGLGQ

-1849 AEAVNTL
+1849 AESVNTL

-1875 KHFSNGLK
+1875 KHYANGLK
-1883 TLDLGEFDAEKA
+1883 ALDLGGFDAEKA

-1909 PSLPDKNG
+1909 PSLPDKDG

-1936 GLKQL
+1936 GLKRL
-1941 DLSNFDSEKAKI
+1941 DLSNFDSEKSKI

-1968 PDKNGGKIE
+1968 PDKDGGKIE

-2028 GGTIK
+2028 GGTIE

-2058 ESAFDKVQD
+2058 ESAFDKLQD

-2100 APKFGEFINS
+2100 ASKFGEFIKS

-2146 ISSALKTISESLT
+2146 ISSALKTMSESLT

-2233 CIVPSD
+2233 RIVPGD

-2246 VVEGFA
+2246 VVKGFA
-2252 RGISSNVKLATDAM
+2252 RGISSNVKLATNAM
-2266 SIMTAKVEAQ
+2266 SILTAKVEAQ

-2292 IGSGVPEGFAQGILM
+2292 IGSGIPEGFVQGIGM
-2307 FKDSIKK
+2307 FGSLVKK
-2314 SVTNMSNSAIDST
+2314 SVMNMSGNAIDST
-2327 RNVIA
+2327 RKVLSRIGD
-2332 KISNIIN
+2332 IIN
-2339 SDIDNTMTLRPVL
+2339 SDTENTMTLRPVL
-2352 DLTDVENGV
+2352 DLSDVQNGV
-2361 QKIGSLFGGPSLA
+2361 SRIGTMFGAPSLGLA
-2374 VASNLGSISYG
+2374 TNLGAISYG
-2385 MNRYNQNGNTE
+2385 MRNRQNGNDD
-2396 VVSAI
+2396 VISAI
-2401 DKLRKDLGGVKGDT
+2401 DKLGKSLGNSRGDT
-2415 YVIDG
+2415 YSING
-2420 ITYDDGSEI
+2420 ITYDDGSNI
-2429 QEAVGTLVRAARIER
+2429 KEAVETLVRAAKVER
-2444 RT
+2444 RK

>member
-1 MSKIIDEKVVQ
+1 MSKTIDEKVVQ
-12 MKFDNSNF
+12 MKFDNGQF
-20 EKNVAKTLK
+20 ERNVAKSMQTLDSLKFKLK
-29 TLDNLKWKITETDL
+29 TMDFRKSAADL
-43 ESGKGLSNLNKAAKN
+43 ENVGNAAKKI
-58 VDMSGLAKGIATV
+58 DMSGLSQGIETVHAK
-71 QARFSALQVIGVT
+71 FSALQVIGVT
-84 ALANLTNSA
+84 ALSNITNSA
-93 VNAGKKIVSA
+93 VNAGKRIVAS
-103 LGDALVNGGKNR
+103 LGDSLINGGRNR
-115 ALNIQN
+115 AQKIKD
-121 AKFQI
+121 AKFQM
-126 EGLLGTDEFKKQWT
+126 EGLLGSEEYAKQWN
-140 RIDESIN
+140 RIDQSIN
-147 WAVKD
+147 HAVAD
-152 TAYGYDSAAK
+152 TAYGYDSAAR
-162 AASQFMASN
+162 AASQFLASN
-171 VKVGEQMDYSLRA
+171 VKVGDQMDRSLRA

-196 DDIANVFTSV
+196 DDIANVFTRV

-211 VMATDLNSLAVR
+211 VMAVDLNSLASR
-223 GMNAAAVLGKALGKS
+223 GLNAAAVLGKSLNKS
-238 EAEIR
+238 ESEIR

-250 ISFDTFAKA
+250 ISFQDFADA
-259 MDDAFGEHAKKGNE
+259 MDEAFGEHAKKGNE
-273 TFEGALANM
+273 TFQGALANM
-282 KAALSRIGAKV
+282 KAAMSRIGAKV

-298 TNQRDVFNQMRLLF
+298 DNQRDVFNQARLLI
-312 NDLNNN
+312 NDLNKN

-324 KGLNEKLTNAFQN
+324 NSLNEKLTSVFQN
-337 LVQFLEKGGLKNIL
+337 IVKFFELGGVKNIL
-351 LGIGDILG
+351 LGIGNTLSFISSV
-359 YIGSILKPIKEG
+359 IKPIKDA
-371 FREIFPKKS
+371 FKEIFPPKS
-380 VDELAS
+380 VETLVKYTKQFRELTAG
-386 YTEKFK
+386 F
-392 EWTSHLKLSEK
+392 KLSEK
-403 TAQKLKDTFKGLFS
+403 TATNLKNTFKGVFS
-417 VVRIGVE
+417 VLNTGISLISSLVRGFGQI
-424 FITALARGL
+424 
-433 GKLLSA
+433 LSN
-439 LTGVPGGILGVTQ
+439 LTGIPGGILGITGALGAWATRLSE
-452 AIGNWLTKLGNAI
+452 AIKQSN
-465 HESKIFTNVI
+465 IFNNVI
-475 EGVSNA
+475 QGLVNIFEGFSN
-481 LTKFGNKMKEFFSK
+481 KFKEFTKHFNVFEGLVNGIK
-495 FDIFGALVKG
+495 RVFTTLGKILQEFTKMLGEALRTGDIKAALDVFNTG
-505 FSGIF
+505 VFSGIIL
-510 NLIKQLG
+510 NIKNVTKTLD
-517 SELGLFISTL
+517 LF
-527 FKSGNLEL
+527 FRKANAKSITGNLSL
-535 AFKAVNSV
+535 IIGSLKDN
-543 FQGGLLVALIRF
+543 LYALQF
-555 VNQMKML
+555 
-562 TMRSKDFVGNI
+562 T
-573 SGTLYQVKETLSS
+573 
-586 LQYSIK
+586 IK
-592 ASSIMEIAKAIL
+592 ADALMKIAKAIA
-604 VLAGAL
+604 VLAGSLFVLSLIKPDRLGSALVGMGILITEIVVALRQLDKFADQSFKNLAKLSMVTSTIRSLATSL
-610 LILSLIDPVRL
+610 LILSAALRIL
-621 GGALTATAI
+621 GTMDIKQMGVALI
-630 GMGELVGALALLG
+630 GMAAGLKIMCETLKQMSKYYADLTMSAKAIRKLATSLVVLA
-643 KFNTKILDIVKI
+643 
-655 YTLVNAI
+655 
-662 KSLSISLAILSI
+662 I
-674 ALKIASTINWKQMLV
+674 ALKIMGTMDIKQM
-689 AVGGLSAVLWELVG
+689 G
-703 VVKVLSLI
+703 V
-711 EENDVY
+711 
-717 KATKSM
+717 
-723 KKMGKALLIISV
+723 ALLGMTTGLIFMTKAIQKMPTYKKGKDKIASM
-735 ALKIASTINWK
+735 LKIAFSLI
-746 QMLVAVGGLS
+746 LL
-756 AVLWEMV
+756 
-763 FAIKAL
+763 
-769 PKLDFGKRVA
+769 
-779 GLTGAAIAMVILA
+779 GA
-792 GALKILATMKWD
+792 ALKILASIGWPNILT
-804 DIWRAVT
+804 ALG
-811 VMGIALAEL
+811 VMGGALAILVRFVYALPKNLKQLNAKVNALNMMALGLGFLGFILKDLGKMSWEQVKTSLVAMGGALAEIL
-820 TSSLMLLGNFGGKS
+820 IFTKLLSAKGGS
-834 LKGAIALLPATLAM
+834 LKGMSAMIGLATGILILATAMKLLATLNV
-848 IQLAG
+848 G
-853 ALKQLGKLDWEQIKK
+853 
-868 ALIAMGAALTELT
+868 
-881 AAMVIAGNFK
+881 
-891 GFTGSMA
+891 
-898 INGLIGSLIPLALA
+898 GLIISLVALGGA
-912 LKIIGSMKVGQIVA
+912 FVIVGVA
-926 ALIAI
+926 AKL
-931 AAAFTIL
+931 L
-938 GVAGMLL
+938 GGAVPV
-945 SKIAPG
+945 I
-951 LLAVAGAIALFGV
+951 LAVSAAIALFGA
-964 GAVLIGGGL
+964 GMWMFSAGVLKL
-973 MLMAAGISALAVALA
+973 AAGIAALAAALT
-988 GGATV
+988 GGVTT
-993 IVAGLTAIIIGFI
+993 IVAGIQAIILGVAQLVPELIKIFGESIVTLCKVIMTSAPMIGETILIVIHESLKSLVAHGPEIVALLFQFVIGILHELKNYIPEFIVAAMEVVDALFKGIVMGLKEIDPSKVLPAVLAIGALTGIFIALATLSHMVPQAMLGVLGFGALVVELTA
-1006 NLIPSII
+1006 
-1013 KAIGDGIV
+1013 
-1021 IICDAL
+1021 
-1027 LAAAPKIATTAL
+1027 
-1039 TIVVEIL
+1039 
-1046 KALANDG
+1046 
-1053 PLIVKYLAEF
+1053 
-1063 LIGVLNELA
+1063 
-1072 AYAPDFIQAAF
+1072 
-1083 NVINAVLEGL
+1083 
-1093 GKALKGLDPIL
+1093 
-1104 SFEGVM
+1104 
-1110 SLVGLTGLMYML
+1110 
-1122 SGLGSLVGPASVGVL
+1122 VL
-1137 ALGALI
+1137 ALVG
-1143 AELSAVLAAI
+1143 
-1153 GALSKIPGLK
+1153 GLSKIPGIK
-1163 EFIADGGNFLQIVG
+1163 EIVADGGNFLQIIG
-1177 TAIGQFVGGIAGGIA
+1177 TAIGQFIGGLYGGVA
-1192 KGFSSSMPEIATNL
+1192 KGFSASMPDIGKNL

-1225 SVLTGATI
+1225 SVLTGVTI

-1241 TAAKLYANIC
+1241 TAANLYVNIC
-1251 KFLTLGSSFGNLG
+1251 KFLTLGSSFGDLG
-1264 KELSK
+1264 TELSE

-1296 DTIVKITSAGFLD
+1296 DTIVKITAAGFLD

-1326 ELVVFGKGLKEFA
+1326 ELVVFGKGLKEFS
-1339 STVDGVNSGA
+1339 STVDGINSGA

-1377 GGKQSL
+1377 GGRQSL

-1396 IKQFSDAIAGLN
+1396 IKQFSDAIAGIN

-1427 KVPNRQGMGQ
+1427 KVPNRKGMGQ

-1462 SDKVAELDLKNM
+1462 SDKVAGLDLKNM

-1499 WFSGKKSLKLF
+1499 WF
-1510 GGELEAFGKGVKSF
+1510 
-1524 SNEVKDLDSSSIS
+1524 
-1537 NAIEAADKLIQLTHK
+1537 
-1552 VPNRAGMAQWFTGKQ
+1552 TGKQ
-1567 SLKIFGGELKA
+1567 SLELFGGELKA
-1578 FGTGIKDFGE
+1578 FGTGIKDFGG

-1691 FGEGIGNIANGFKNF
+1691 FGEGIGHIAKGFKCF
-1706 FEKLNGCKFN
+1706 FEKLNGCNFN

-1749 WGLGVA
+1749 WGLSVA

-1778 FITNVANSIKT
+1778 FITNVTNSIKT
-1789 MAEAVNVLPDKDGGK
+1789 MAEAVNALPDKDGGK

-1849 AEAVNTL
+1849 AEAVNAL

-1909 PSLPDKNG
+1909 PSLPDKDG

-1936 GLKQL
+1936 GLKQI

-1968 PDKNGGKIE
+1968 PDKDGGKIE

-2003 PEKAKIAADIIR
+2003 PEKAKIAADVIR

-2028 GGTIK
+2028 GGTIE

-2159 NLANVPAEVAD
+2159 NLANVPAEAAD

-2183 MTAFLDSFKN
+2183 MTSFLDSFKN

-2227 HTACKE
+2227 HTACKK

-2252 RGISSNVKLATDAM
+2252 GGISSNVKLATDAM
-2266 SIMTAKVEAQ
+2266 SILTAKVEAQ

-2292 IGSGVPEGFAQGILM
+2292 IGSGIPEGFVQGIGM
-2307 FKDSIKK
+2307 FGSSVKK
-2314 SVTNMSNSAIDST
+2314 SVMNMSSNAIDST
-2327 RNVIA
+2327 RKVLSRIGD
-2332 KISNIIN
+2332 IIN
-2339 SDIDNTMTLRPVL
+2339 SDTENTMTLRPIL
-2352 DLTDVENGV
+2352 DLSGV
-2361 QKIGSLFGGPSLA
+2361 KSGVSQIGSLFGQPSLA
-2374 VASNLGSISYG
+2374 VATNIGAISSNFRG
-2385 MNRYNQNGNTE
+2385 RNQNGNTE

-2420 ITYDDGSEI
+2420 ITYDNGSEI
-2429 QEAVGTLVRAARIER
+2429 QEAVSTLVRAAKIER

>member
-1 MSKIIDEKVVQ
+1 MSKTIDEKVVQ
-12 MKFDNSNF
+12 MKFDNGQF
-20 EKNVAKTLK
+20 ERNVAKSMQTLDSLKFKLK
-29 TLDNLKWKITETDL
+29 TMDFRKSAADL
-43 ESGKGLSNLNKAAKN
+43 ENVGNAAKKI
-58 VDMSGLAKGIATV
+58 DMSGLSQGIETVHAK
-71 QARFSALQVIGVT
+71 FSALQVIGVT
-84 ALANLTNSA
+84 ALSNITNSA
-93 VNAGKKIVSA
+93 VNAGKRIVAS
-103 LGDALVNGGKNR
+103 LGDSLINGGRNR
-115 ALNIQN
+115 AQKIKD
-121 AKFQI
+121 AKFQM
-126 EGLLGTDEFKKQWT
+126 EGLLGSEEYAKQWN
-140 RIDESIN
+140 RIDQSIN
-147 WAVKD
+147 HAVAD
-152 TAYGYDSAAK
+152 TAYGYDSAAR
-162 AASQFMASN
+162 AASQFLASN
-171 VKVGEQMDYSLRA
+171 VKVGDQMDRSLRA

-196 DDIANVFTSV
+196 DDIANVFTRV

-211 VMATDLNSLAVR
+211 VMAIDLNSLAAR
-223 GMNAAAVLGKALGKS
+223 GMNAAAVLGKALNKS
-238 EAEIR
+238 ESEIR
-243 DMVSKGK
+243 DMVSKGQ

-259 MDDAFGEHAKKGNE
+259 MDEAFGEHAKKGNE
-273 TFEGALANM
+273 TFQGALANM
-282 KAALSRIGAKV
+282 KAAMSRIGAKV

-298 TNQRDVFNQMRLLF
+298 DNQRDVFNQARLLI
-312 NDLNNN
+312 NDLNKN

-324 KGLNEKLTNAFQN
+324 NSLNEKLTSVFRNIVKFFE
-337 LVQFLEKGGLKNIL
+337 LGGVKNIL
-351 LGIGDILG
+351 LSIGNTLSFISSV
-359 YIGSILKPIKEG
+359 IKPIKDA
-371 FREIFPKKS
+371 FKEIFPPKS
-380 VDELAS
+380 VEILVKYTKQFRELTAG
-386 YTEKFK
+386 F
-392 EWTSHLKLSEK
+392 KLSEK
-403 TAQKLKDTFKGLFS
+403 TATNLKNTFKGVFS
-417 VVRIGVE
+417 VLNTGISLMSSLVRGFGQI
-424 FITALARGL
+424 
-433 GKLLSA
+433 LSN
-439 LTGVPGGILGVTQ
+439 LTGIPGGILGITGALGAWVTRLSE
-452 AIGNWLTKLGNAI
+452 AIKQSN
-465 HESKIFTNVI
+465 IFNNIIQGLVNI
-475 EGVSNA
+475 FEGFSN
-481 LTKFGNKMKEFFSK
+481 KFKEFTKHFNVFEGLVNGIK
-495 FDIFGALVKG
+495 RVFTTLGKILQEFTKMLGEALRTGDIKAALDVFNTG
-505 FSGIF
+505 VFSGIIL
-510 NLIKQLG
+510 NIKNVTKTLD
-517 SELGLFISTL
+517 LF
-527 FKSGNLEL
+527 FRKANAKSITGNLSL
-535 AFKAVNSV
+535 IIGSLKDN
-543 FQGGLLVALIRF
+543 LYALQF
-555 VNQMKML
+555 
-562 TMRSKDFVGNI
+562 T
-573 SGTLYQVKETLSS
+573 
-586 LQYSIK
+586 IK
-592 ASSIMEIAKAIL
+592 ADALMKIAKAIA
-604 VLAGAL
+604 VLAGSLFVLSLIKPDRLGSALVGIGILITEIVVALRQLDKFADQSFKNLAKLSIVTSTIRSLATSL
-610 LILSLIDPVRL
+610 LILSAALRIL
-621 GGALTATAI
+621 GTMDIKQMGVALI
-630 GMGELVGALALLG
+630 GMAAG
-643 KFNTKILDIVKI
+643 
-655 YTLVNAI
+655 
-662 KSLSISLAILSI
+662 
-674 ALKIASTINWKQMLV
+674 LKIMCETLKQMSKYYADLTMSAKAIRKLATSLV
-689 AVGGLSAVLWELVG
+689 VL
-703 VVKVLSLI
+703 
-711 EENDVY
+711 
-717 KATKSM
+717 A
-723 KKMGKALLIISV
+723 V
-735 ALKIASTINWK
+735 ALKIMGTMDIK
-746 QMLVAVGGLS
+746 QMGVALLGMTTGLIF
-756 AVLWEMV
+756 MTK
-763 FAIKAL
+763 AIQKM
-769 PKLDFGKRVA
+769 PTYKKGKDKIA
-779 GLTGAAIAMVILA
+779 SMLKIAFSLILLGA
-792 GALKILATMKWD
+792 ALKILASIGWPNILT
-804 DIWRAVT
+804 ALG
-811 VMGIALAEL
+811 VMGGALAILVRFVYALPKNLKQLNAKVNALNMMALGLGFLGFILKDLGKMSWEQVKTSLVAMGGALAEIL
-820 TSSLMLLGNFGGKS
+820 IFTKLLSAKGGS
-834 LKGAIALLPATLAM
+834 LKGMSAMIGLATGILILATAMKLLATLNIGGLIISLIALG
-848 IQLAG
+848 G
-853 ALKQLGKLDWEQIKK
+853 AF
-868 ALIAMGAALTELT
+868 
-881 AAMVIAGNFK
+881 VI
-891 GFTGSMA
+891 
-898 INGLIGSLIPLALA
+898 
-912 LKIIGSMKVGQIVA
+912 VRVA
-926 ALIAI
+926 AKL
-931 AAAFTIL
+931 L
-938 GVAGMLL
+938 GGAVPV
-945 SKIAPG
+945 I
-951 LLAVAGAIALFGV
+951 LAVSAAIALFGA
-964 GAVLIGGGL
+964 GMWMFSAGVLKL
-973 MLMAAGISALAVALA
+973 AAGIAALAAALT
-988 GGATV
+988 GGVTT
-993 IVAGLTAIIIGFI
+993 IVAGIQAIILGVAQLVPELIKIFGESIVTLCKVIMTSAPMIGETILVVIHESLKSLVAHGPEIVALLFQFVIGILHELKNYIPEFI
-1006 NLIPSII
+1006 VAAMEVVDALFKGIVMGLKEIDPS
-1013 KAIGDGIV
+1013 KVLPAVLAIG
-1021 IICDAL
+1021 
-1027 LAAAPKIATTAL
+1027 AL
-1039 TIVVEIL
+1039 TGIFI
-1046 KALANDG
+1046 ALATLSHMV
-1053 PLIVKYLAEF
+1053 PQAML
-1063 LIGVLNELA
+1063 GVLGFGALVVELA
-1072 AYAPDFIQAAF
+1072 A
-1083 NVINAVLEGL
+1083 
-1093 GKALKGLDPIL
+1093 
-1104 SFEGVM
+1104 
-1110 SLVGLTGLMYML
+1110 
-1122 SGLGSLVGPASVGVL
+1122 VL
-1137 ALGALI
+1137 ALVG
-1143 AELSAVLAAI
+1143 
-1153 GALSKIPGLK
+1153 GLSKIPGIK
-1163 EFIADGGNFLQIVG
+1163 EIVADGGNFLQIIG
-1177 TAIGQFVGGIAGGIA
+1177 TAIGQFIGGLYGGVA
-1192 KGFSSSMPEIATNL
+1192 KGFSASMPDIGKNL

-1225 SVLTGATI
+1225 SVLTGVTI

-1241 TAAKLYANIC
+1241 TAANLYANIC
-1251 KFLTLGSSFGNLG
+1251 KFLTLGSSFGDLG
-1264 KELSK
+1264 TELSE

-1296 DTIVKITSAGFLD
+1296 DTIVKITAAGFLD

-1326 ELVVFGKGLKEFA
+1326 ELVVFGKGLKEFS
-1339 STVDGVNSGA
+1339 STVDGINSGA

-1377 GGKQSL
+1377 GGRQSL

-1396 IKQFSDAIAGLN
+1396 IKQFSDAIAGIN

-1427 KVPNRQGMGQ
+1427 KVPNRKGMGQ

-1462 SDKVAELDLKNM
+1462 SDKVAGLDLKNM

-1499 WFSGKKSLKLF
+1499 WF
-1510 GGELEAFGKGVKSF
+1510 
-1524 SNEVKDLDSSSIS
+1524 
-1537 NAIEAADKLIQLTHK
+1537 
-1552 VPNRAGMAQWFTGKQ
+1552 TGKQ
-1567 SLKIFGGELKA
+1567 SLELFGGELKA

-1691 FGEGIGNIANGFKNF
+1691 FGEGIGHIAKGFKCF
-1706 FEKLNGCKFN
+1706 FEKLNGCNFN

-1778 FITNVANSIKT
+1778 FITNVTNSIKT
-1789 MAEAVNVLPDKDGGK
+1789 MAEAVNALPDKDGGK

-1909 PSLPDKNG
+1909 PSLPDK
-1917 GKIENR
+1917 
-1923 AWGMGCAI
+1923 
-1931 GHYAN
+1931 
-1936 GLKQL
+1936 
-1941 DLSNFDSEKAKI
+1941 D
-1953 AAEVVKSFADTFNSL
+1953 
-1968 PDKNGGKIE
+1968 GGKIE

-1988 HFANGIKQLDLSNFD
+1988 HFANG
-2003 PEKAKIAADIIR
+2003 
-2015 HFADTFNSLPDKD
+2015 
-2028 GGTIK
+2028 
-2033 NRAWG
+2033 
-2038 LGEAIKHYANGLK
+2038 LK
-2051 AFCETIS
+2051 AFCKTIS

-2110 LNGIDFTNVD
+2110 LNGIDFTNVN

-2159 NLANVPAEVAD
+2159 NLANVPAEAAD
-2170 NFNNA
+2170 NFNNT

-2183 MTAFLDSFKN
+2183 MTSFLDSFKN

-2266 SIMTAKVEAQ
+2266 SILTAKVEAQ

-2292 IGSGVPEGFAQGILM
+2292 IGSGVPEGFVQGIGM
-2307 FKDSIKK
+2307 FGSSVKK
-2314 SVTNMSNSAIDST
+2314 SVMNMSSNAIDST
-2327 RNVIA
+2327 RKVLSRIG
-2332 KISNIIN
+2332 NIIN
-2339 SDIDNTMTLRPVL
+2339 SDTENTMTLRPIL
-2352 DLTDVENGV
+2352 DLSEVKSGV
-2361 QKIGSLFGGPSLA
+2361 SQIGSLFGQPSLA
-2374 VASNLGSISYG
+2374 VATNIGAISSNFRG
-2385 MNRYNQNGNTE
+2385 RNQNGNTE

-2420 ITYDDGSEI
+2420 ITYDNGSEI
-2429 QEAVGTLVRAARIER
+2429 QEAVSTLVRAAKIER

>member
-1 MSKIIDEKVVQ
+1 MSKTIDEKVVQ
-12 MKFDNSNF
+12 MKFDNGQF
-20 EKNVAKTLK
+20 ERNVAKSMQTLDSLKFKLK
-29 TLDNLKWKITETDL
+29 TMDFRKSAADL
-43 ESGKGLSNLNKAAKN
+43 ENVGNAAKKI
-58 VDMSGLAKGIATV
+58 DMSGLSQGIETVHAK
-71 QARFSALQVIGVT
+71 FSALQVIGVT
-84 ALANLTNSA
+84 ALSNITNSA
-93 VNAGKKIVSA
+93 VNAGKRIVAS
-103 LGDALVNGGKNR
+103 LGDSLINGGRNR
-115 ALNIQN
+115 AQKIKD
-121 AKFQI
+121 AKFQM
-126 EGLLGTDEFKKQWT
+126 EGLLGSEEYAKQWN
-140 RIDESIN
+140 RIDQSIN
-147 WAVKD
+147 HAVAD
-152 TAYGYDSAAK
+152 TAYGYDSAAR
-162 AASQFMASN
+162 AASQFLASN
-171 VKVGEQMDYSLRA
+171 VKVGDQMDRSLRA

-196 DDIANVFTSV
+196 DDIANVFTRV

-211 VMATDLNSLAVR
+211 VMAIDLNSLAAR
-223 GMNAAAVLGKALGKS
+223 GMNAAAVLGKALNKS
-238 EAEIR
+238 ESEIR
-243 DMVSKGK
+243 DMVSKGQ

-273 TFEGALANM
+273 TFQGALANM
-282 KAALSRIGAKV
+282 KAAMSRIGAKV

-298 TNQRDVFNQMRLLF
+298 DNQRNVFNQARLLI
-312 NDLNNN
+312 NDLNKN

-324 KGLNEKLTNAFQN
+324 NSLNEKLTSVFRNIVKFFE
-337 LVQFLEKGGLKNIL
+337 LGGVKNIL
-351 LGIGDILG
+351 LSIGNTLSFISSV
-359 YIGSILKPIKEG
+359 IKPIKDA
-371 FREIFPKKS
+371 FKEIFPPKS
-380 VDELAS
+380 VEILVKYTKQFRELTAG
-386 YTEKFK
+386 F
-392 EWTSHLKLSEK
+392 KLSEK
-403 TAQKLKDTFKGLFS
+403 TATNLKNTFKGVFS
-417 VVRIGVE
+417 VLNTGISLISSLVRGFGQI
-424 FITALARGL
+424 
-433 GKLLSA
+433 LSN
-439 LTGVPGGILGVTQ
+439 LTGIPGGILGITGALGAWVTRLSE
-452 AIGNWLTKLGNAI
+452 AIKQSN
-465 HESKIFTNVI
+465 IFNNIIQGLVNI
-475 EGVSNA
+475 FEGFSN
-481 LTKFGNKMKEFFSK
+481 KFKEFTKHFNVFEGLVNGIK
-495 FDIFGALVKG
+495 RVFTTLGKILQEFTKMLGEALRTGDIKAALDVFNTG
-505 FSGIF
+505 VFSGIIL
-510 NLIKQLG
+510 NIKNVTKTLD
-517 SELGLFISTL
+517 LF
-527 FKSGNLEL
+527 FRKANAKSITGNLSL
-535 AFKAVNSV
+535 IIGSLKDN
-543 FQGGLLVALIRF
+543 LYALQF
-555 VNQMKML
+555 
-562 TMRSKDFVGNI
+562 T
-573 SGTLYQVKETLSS
+573 
-586 LQYSIK
+586 IK
-592 ASSIMEIAKAIL
+592 ADALMKIAKAIA
-604 VLAGAL
+604 VLAGSLFVLSLIKPDRLGSALVGMGILITEIVVALRQLDKFADQSFKNLAKLSIVTSTIRSLATSL
-610 LILSLIDPVRL
+610 LILSAALRIL
-621 GGALTATAI
+621 GTMDIKQMGVALI
-630 GMGELVGALALLG
+630 GMAAG
-643 KFNTKILDIVKI
+643 
-655 YTLVNAI
+655 
-662 KSLSISLAILSI
+662 
-674 ALKIASTINWKQMLV
+674 LKIMCETLKQMSKYYADLTMSAKAIRKLATSLV
-689 AVGGLSAVLWELVG
+689 VL
-703 VVKVLSLI
+703 
-711 EENDVY
+711 
-717 KATKSM
+717 A
-723 KKMGKALLIISV
+723 V
-735 ALKIASTINWK
+735 ALKIMGTMDIK
-746 QMLVAVGGLS
+746 QMGVALLGMTTGLIF
-756 AVLWEMV
+756 MTK
-763 FAIKAL
+763 AIQKM
-769 PKLDFGKRVA
+769 PTYKKGKNKIA
-779 GLTGAAIAMVILA
+779 SMLKIAFSLILLGA
-792 GALKILATMKWD
+792 ALKILASIGWPNILT
-804 DIWRAVT
+804 ALGA
-811 VMGIALAEL
+811 MGGALAILVRFVYALPKNLKQLNAKVNALNMMALGLGFLGFILKDLGKMSWEQVKTSLVAMGGALAEIL
-820 TSSLMLLGNFGGKS
+820 IFTKLLSAKGGS
-834 LKGAIALLPATLAM
+834 LKGMSAMIGLATGILILATAMKLLATLN
-848 IQLAG
+848 
-853 ALKQLGKLDWEQIKK
+853 LG
-868 ALIAMGAALTELT
+868 
-881 AAMVIAGNFK
+881 
-891 GFTGSMA
+891 
-898 INGLIGSLIPLALA
+898 GLIISLVALGGA
-912 LKIIGSMKVGQIVA
+912 FVIVRVA
-926 ALIAI
+926 AKL
-931 AAAFTIL
+931 L
-938 GVAGMLL
+938 GGAVPV
-945 SKIAPG
+945 I
-951 LLAVAGAIALFGV
+951 LAVSAAIALFGA
-964 GAVLIGGGL
+964 GMWMFSAGVLKL
-973 MLMAAGISALAVALA
+973 AAGIAALAAALT
-988 GGATV
+988 GGVTT
-993 IVAGLTAIIIGFI
+993 IVAGIQAIILGVAQLVPELIKIFGESIVTLCKVIMTSAPMIGETILVVIHESLKSLVAHGPEIVALLFQFVIGILHELKNYIPEFI
-1006 NLIPSII
+1006 VAAMEVVDALFKGIVMGLKEIDPS
-1013 KAIGDGIV
+1013 KVLPAVLAIG
-1021 IICDAL
+1021 
-1027 LAAAPKIATTAL
+1027 AL
-1039 TIVVEIL
+1039 TGIFI
-1046 KALANDG
+1046 ALATLSHMV
-1053 PLIVKYLAEF
+1053 PQAML
-1063 LIGVLNELA
+1063 GVLGFGALVVELA
-1072 AYAPDFIQAAF
+1072 A
-1083 NVINAVLEGL
+1083 
-1093 GKALKGLDPIL
+1093 
-1104 SFEGVM
+1104 
-1110 SLVGLTGLMYML
+1110 
-1122 SGLGSLVGPASVGVL
+1122 VL
-1137 ALGALI
+1137 ALVG
-1143 AELSAVLAAI
+1143 
-1153 GALSKIPGLK
+1153 GLSKIPGIK
-1163 EFIADGGNFLQIVG
+1163 EIVADGGNFLQIIG
-1177 TAIGQFVGGIAGGIA
+1177 TAIGQFIGGLYGGVA
-1192 KGFSSSMPEIATNL
+1192 KGFSASMPDIGKNL
-1206 SEFMTNLQPF
+1206 SEFITNLQPF

-1225 SVLTGATI
+1225 SVLTGVTI

-1241 TAAKLYANIC
+1241 TAANLYANIC
-1251 KFLTLGSSFGNLG
+1251 KFLTLGSSFGDLG
-1264 KELSK
+1264 TELSE

-1296 DTIVKITSAGFLD
+1296 DTIVKITAAGFLD

-1326 ELVVFGKGLKEFA
+1326 ELVIFGKGLKEFS
-1339 STVDGVNSGA
+1339 STVDGINSGA

-1377 GGKQSL
+1377 GGRQSL

-1396 IKQFSDAIAGLN
+1396 IKQFSDAIAGIN

-1427 KVPNRQGMGQ
+1427 KVPNRKGMGQ

-1462 SDKVAELDLKNM
+1462 SDKVAGLDLKNM

-1499 WFSGKKSLKLF
+1499 WFTGKQSLELF

-1524 SNEVKDLDSSSIS
+1524 SNEVKNVD
-1537 NAIEAADKLIQLTHK
+1537 AD
-1552 VPNRAGMAQWFTGKQ
+1552 
-1567 SLKIFGGELKA
+1567 
-1578 FGTGIKDFGE
+1578 
-1588 EIKDV
+1588 
-1593 NVENISKATSAAK
+1593 NISKATSAAK

-1691 FGEGIGNIANGFKNF
+1691 FGEGIGHIANGFKCF
-1706 FEKLNGCKFN
+1706 FEKLNGCNFN

-1814 AMKHFGNGFGELIG
+1814 A
-1828 KLGDSFNSEKITSI
+1828 
-1842 ASSIKTM
+1842 
-1849 AEAVNTL
+1849 
-1856 PDKDGGKIENR
+1856 
-1867 AWGLGEAI
+1867 I

-1909 PSLPDKNG
+1909 PSLPDKDG

-1953 AAEVVKSFADTFNSL
+1953 ASEVVKSFADTFNSL
-1968 PDKNGGKIE
+1968 PDKDGGKIE

-2003 PEKAKIAADIIR
+2003 PEKAKIAADVIR

-2028 GGTIK
+2028 GGTIE

-2146 ISSALKTISESLT
+2146 ISSALKTISESFT
-2159 NLANVPAEVAD
+2159 NLANVPAEAAD

-2183 MTAFLDSFKN
+2183 MTSFLDSFKN

-2266 SIMTAKVEAQ
+2266 SILTAKVEAQ

-2292 IGSGVPEGFAQGILM
+2292 IGSGIPEGFVQGIGM
-2307 FKDSIKK
+2307 FGSSVKK
-2314 SVTNMSNSAIDST
+2314 SVMNMSSNAIDST
-2327 RNVIA
+2327 RKVLSRIG
-2332 KISNIIN
+2332 NIIN
-2339 SDIDNTMTLRPVL
+2339 SDTENTMTLRPIL
-2352 DLTDVENGV
+2352 DLSEVKSGV
-2361 QKIGSLFGGPSLA
+2361 SQIGSLFGQPSLA
-2374 VASNLGSISYG
+2374 VATNIGAISSNFRG
-2385 MNRYNQNGNTE
+2385 RNQNGNTE

-2420 ITYDDGSEI
+2420 ITYDNGSEI
-2429 QEAVGTLVRAARIER
+2429 QEAVSTLVRAARIER

>member
-1 MSKIIDEKVVQ
+1 MSKTIDEKVVQ
-12 MKFDNSNF
+12 MKFNNGQF
-20 EKNVAKTLK
+20 ERNVAKSMQTLDSLKFKLK
-29 TLDNLKWKITETDL
+29 TMDFRKSAADL
-43 ESGKGLSNLNKAAKN
+43 ENVGNAAKKI
-58 VDMSGLAKGIATV
+58 DMSGLSQGIETVHAK
-71 QARFSALQVIGVT
+71 FSALQVIGVT
-84 ALANLTNSA
+84 ALSNITNSA

-126 EGLLGTDEFKKQWT
+126 EGLLGTEEFQKQWT

-162 AASQFMASN
+162 AASQFMASS

-196 DDIANVFTSV
+196 DDIANVFTRV

-211 VMATDLNSLAVR
+211 VMAIDLNSLAAR
-223 GMNAAAVLGKALGKS
+223 GMNAAAVLGKALNKS
-238 EAEIR
+238 ESEIR
-243 DMVSKGK
+243 DMVSKGQ

-282 KAALSRIGAKV
+282 KAAMSRIGAKV

-298 TNQRDVFNQMRLLF
+298 INQRDVFNQMRLLF

-318 YLDGPI
+318 YLDAPI
-324 KGLNEKLTNAFQN
+324 KALNEKLTSAFQN
-337 LVQFLEKGGLKNIL
+337 LVQFIEKGGLKNIL
-351 LGIGDILG
+351 LGIGNTLSFISFV
-359 YIGSILKPIKEG
+359 IKPIKDA
-371 FREIFPKKS
+371 FKEIFPPKS
-380 VDELAS
+380 VETLVKYTKQFRELTAG
-386 YTEKFK
+386 F
-392 EWTSHLKLSEK
+392 KLSEK
-403 TAQKLKDTFKGLFS
+403 TATNLKNTFKGVFS
-417 VVRIGVE
+417 VLNTGISLISSLVRGFGQI
-424 FITALARGL
+424 
-433 GKLLSA
+433 LSN
-439 LTGVPGGILGVTQ
+439 LTGIPGGILGITGALGAWITRLSE
-452 AIGNWLTKLGNAI
+452 AIKQSN
-465 HESKIFTNVI
+465 IFNNVI
-475 EGVSNA
+475 QGLVNIFEEFSN
-481 LTKFGNKMKEFFSK
+481 KFKEFTKHFNVFEGLVNGIK
-495 FDIFGALVKG
+495 RVFTTLGKILQEFTKMLGEALRTGDIKAALDVFNTG
-505 FSGIF
+505 VFSGIIL
-510 NLIKQLG
+510 NIKNVTKTLD
-517 SELGLFISTL
+517 LF
-527 FKSGNLEL
+527 FRKANAKSITGNLSL
-535 AFKAVNSV
+535 IIGSLKDN
-543 FQGGLLVALIRF
+543 LYALQF
-555 VNQMKML
+555 
-562 TMRSKDFVGNI
+562 T
-573 SGTLYQVKETLSS
+573 
-586 LQYSIK
+586 IK
-592 ASSIMEIAKAIL
+592 ADALMKIAKAIA
-604 VLAGAL
+604 VLAGSLFVLSLIKPDRLGSALVGMGILITEIVVALRQLDKFADQSFKNLAKLSIVTSTIRSLTTSL
-610 LILSLIDPVRL
+610 LILSAALRIL
-621 GGALTATAI
+621 GTMDIKQMGIALI
-630 GMGELVGALALLG
+630 GMAAG
-643 KFNTKILDIVKI
+643 
-655 YTLVNAI
+655 
-662 KSLSISLAILSI
+662 
-674 ALKIASTINWKQMLV
+674 LKIMCETLKQMSKYYADLTMSAKAIRKLATSLV
-689 AVGGLSAVLWELVG
+689 VL
-703 VVKVLSLI
+703 
-711 EENDVY
+711 
-717 KATKSM
+717 A
-723 KKMGKALLIISV
+723 V
-735 ALKIASTINWK
+735 ALKIMGTMDIK
-746 QMLVAVGGLS
+746 QMGVALLGMTTGLIF
-756 AVLWEMV
+756 MTK
-763 FAIKAL
+763 AIQKM
-769 PKLDFGKRVA
+769 PTYKKGKDKIA
-779 GLTGAAIAMVILA
+779 SMLKIAFSLILLGA
-792 GALKILATMKWD
+792 ALKILASIGWPNILT
-804 DIWRAVT
+804 ALG
-811 VMGIALAEL
+811 VMGGALAILVRFVYALPKNLKQLNAKVNALNMMALGLGFLGFILKDLGKMSWEQVKTSLVAMGGALAEIL
-820 TSSLMLLGNFGGKS
+820 IFTKLLSAKGGS
-834 LKGAIALLPATLAM
+834 LKGMSAMIGLATGILILATAMKLLATLNIGGLIISLIALG
-848 IQLAG
+848 G
-853 ALKQLGKLDWEQIKK
+853 AF
-868 ALIAMGAALTELT
+868 
-881 AAMVIAGNFK
+881 VI
-891 GFTGSMA
+891 
-898 INGLIGSLIPLALA
+898 
-912 LKIIGSMKVGQIVA
+912 VRVA
-926 ALIAI
+926 AKL
-931 AAAFTIL
+931 L
-938 GVAGMLL
+938 GGAVPV
-945 SKIAPG
+945 I
-951 LLAVAGAIALFGV
+951 LAVSAAIALFGA
-964 GAVLIGGGL
+964 GMWMFSAGVLKL
-973 MLMAAGISALAVALA
+973 AAGIAALAAALT
-988 GGATV
+988 GGVTT
-993 IVAGLTAIIIGFI
+993 IVAGIQAIILGVAQLVPELIKIFGESIVTLCKVIMTSAPMIGETILVVIHESLKSLVAHGPEIVALLFQFVIGILHELKNYIPEFI
-1006 NLIPSII
+1006 VAAMEVVDALFKGIVMGLKEIDPS
-1013 KAIGDGIV
+1013 KVLPAVLAIG
-1021 IICDAL
+1021 
-1027 LAAAPKIATTAL
+1027 AL
-1039 TIVVEIL
+1039 TGIFI
-1046 KALANDG
+1046 ALATLSHMV
-1053 PLIVKYLAEF
+1053 PQAML
-1063 LIGVLNELA
+1063 GVLGFGALVVELA
-1072 AYAPDFIQAAF
+1072 A
-1083 NVINAVLEGL
+1083 
-1093 GKALKGLDPIL
+1093 
-1104 SFEGVM
+1104 
-1110 SLVGLTGLMYML
+1110 
-1122 SGLGSLVGPASVGVL
+1122 VL
-1137 ALGALI
+1137 ALVG
-1143 AELSAVLAAI
+1143 
-1153 GALSKIPGLK
+1153 GLSKIPGIK
-1163 EFIADGGNFLQIVG
+1163 EIVADGGNFLQIIG
-1177 TAIGQFVGGIAGGIA
+1177 TAIGQFIGGLYGGVA
-1192 KGFSSSMPEIATNL
+1192 KGFSASMPDIGKNL

-1225 SVLTGATI
+1225 SVLTGVTI

-1241 TAAKLYANIC
+1241 TAANLYANIC
-1251 KFLTLGSSFGNLG
+1251 KFLTLGSSFGDLG
-1264 KELSK
+1264 TELSE

-1296 DTIVKITSAGFLD
+1296 DTIVKITAAGFLD

-1326 ELVVFGKGLKEFA
+1326 ELVVFGKGLKEFS
-1339 STVDGVNSGA
+1339 STVDGINSGA

-1377 GGKQSL
+1377 GGRQSL

-1396 IKQFSDAIAGLN
+1396 IKQFSDAIAGIN

-1427 KVPNRQGMGQ
+1427 KVPNRKGMGQ

-1462 SDKVAELDLKNM
+1462 SDKVAGLDLKNM

-1499 WFSGKKSLKLF
+1499 WFTGKQSLELF

-1537 NAIEAADKLIQLTHK
+1537 NAIEVADKLIQLTHK

-1567 SLKIFGGELKA
+1567 SLELFGGELKA
-1578 FGTGIKDFGE
+1578 FGTGIKNFGE

-1593 NVENISKATSAAK
+1593 NAENISKATIAAK

-1691 FGEGIGNIANGFKNF
+1691 FGEGIGHIANGFKCF
-1706 FEKLNGCKFN
+1706 FEKLNGCNFN

-1778 FITNVANSIKT
+1778 FITNVTNSIKT
-1789 MAEAVNVLPDKDGGK
+1789 MAEAVN
-1804 IENRAWGLGE
+1804 A
-1814 AMKHFGNGFGELIG
+1814 
-1828 KLGDSFNSEKITSI
+1828 
-1842 ASSIKTM
+1842 
-1849 AEAVNTL
+1849 L

-1909 PSLPDKNG
+1909 PLLPDKDG

-1968 PDKNGGKIE
+1968 PDK
-1977 NRAWGMGCAIG
+1977 
-1988 HFANGIKQLDLSNFD
+1988 
-2003 PEKAKIAADIIR
+2003 
-2015 HFADTFNSLPDKD
+2015 D
-2028 GGTIK
+2028 GGTIE

-2159 NLANVPAEVAD
+2159 NLANVPAEAAD

-2183 MTAFLDSFKN
+2183 MTSFLDSFKN

-2217 KIATTALENL
+2217 EIATTALENL

-2266 SIMTAKVEAQ
+2266 SILTAKVEAQ

-2292 IGSGVPEGFAQGILM
+2292 IGSGIPEGFVQGIGM
-2307 FKDSIKK
+2307 FGSSVKK
-2314 SVTNMSNSAIDST
+2314 SVMNMSSNAIDST
-2327 RNVIA
+2327 R
-2332 KISNIIN
+2332 KILSRIGNIIN
-2339 SDIDNTMTLRPVL
+2339 SDTENTMTLRPIL
-2352 DLTDVENGV
+2352 DLSEVKSGV
-2361 QKIGSLFGGPSLA
+2361 SQIGSLFGQPSLA
-2374 VASNLGSISYG
+2374 VATNIGAISSNFRG
-2385 MNRYNQNGNTE
+2385 RNQNGNIE

-2420 ITYDDGSEI
+2420 ITYDNGSEI
-2429 QEAVGTLVRAARIER
+2429 QEAVSTLVRAARIER